1 MKRTLITLGVFAA
14 VLCTLAFAATGQGPI
29 SQLKQMLSSASQKQ
43 SKSITEL
50 KIDEASLALAKFKV
64 PDKGKAAG
72 MKKLKSSL
80 QTEVVDLWN
89 IEGGNIMLYN
99 GINYDDGSK
108 ALILDQNALS
118 YNGYISMGDAE
129 GNIIWNVETGKLY
142 TFSGRLEADGDA
154 EVTPCILANIEGE
167 DGLYIMGSEKYNL
180 NAENNYTCDFFVQ
193 RPLWQGVQLYIG
205 FLVDKSDENTVIK
218 SFDNA
223 FYSSCEFLVAEKW
236 SAEKDLPGLGITE
249 DMADNAYTIVCPD
262 TVTTLGLYLAGDTLC
277 MVGMNTTA
285 TSFVAPSSVFIN
297 DKEYPVEL
305 FGKPKFDSFD
315 WSGSQSVTSLNLS
328 NVKNA
333 NLLFGGSSVTDL
345 YLDDDCTI
353 NSYGYLGD
361 IYLHLPYGYSR
372 SPYKDFGFKR
382 IFIGDELPEYPESAF
397 DNAWI
402 MPGEREG
409 EYFGVMNN
417 MGYLNLVEII
427 TQEESVVLPATTSWY
442 GSRIYITQFGAQHT
456 ATPEALY
463 AKAPNLKSVVL
474 PELCQKLFVDWEA
487 APFTELHIMGST
499 KPETQYALPSGMS
512 VYIAS
517 QDIYDDFKYD
527 DAWNSAELKPEGW
540 ELKVLEATCDDGLTT
555 LTLDYFDGE
564 LGVVGIRTTAATVTI
579 PDSVVLDGV
588 KHKVEI
594 FGNARKSRFDWSEAQ
609 SVTTLNLTNVPQL
622 YFNFEGSAI
631 TDLFLSR
638 NFSIN
643 READLSQMYVH
654 MPYGVNR
661 NNYGY
666 LGAKRVLIGEEKSFY
681 PEPRIQNSWVIA
693 GEREGDFFSI
703 VQNGERFCV
712 VEIFTEQDSIQLPES
727 TPYENGSVMQIT
739 SIGNPN
745 EYNSSYMM
753 FQKAPNLKS
762 LAVPA
767 CYEQSYVYW
776 THNMCHLNELHMKG
790 NMPTTNWDVPSSYV
804 VYIGAK
810 EAYDQY
816 SANSGWNRA
825 ELMPEG
831 WDFDWLA
838 VNVQRKGE
846 FAQTY
851 IEMTDADWSKGVNV
865 KVIGALNDTD
875 LSNMKKLTQ
884 LRRLDLADATFQALP
899 QSFISGQQTIKEI
912 TLPESCKAIPSSA
925 FNECQRLA
933 KVNIAGIERIDNS
946 AFYNCYKLADLD
958 ISKVT
963 YIGSQ
968 AFYNCRTFAPAALSD
983 ALQTLGSRAFNGT
996 AITEIAVPQTITAL
1010 ENNVFS
1016 NCKQLQKVT
1025 LPPTL
1030 RTIGSSTFQYCS
1042 ALSEIVVPES
1052 VTTIGDYVFSGCQA
1066 LSSIT
1071 LPETLTKIGS
1081 YAFSECSALTE
1092 LTIPSSVEEFGYS
1105 ALQNCSGLLTV
1116 KCKAIVPPLATG
1128 SFTSGMDLNHC
1139 TLYIA
1144 PFTIDAYRDAQY
1156 WNEFYIMKP
1165 LNEPVKNIYVKRPMT
1180 FDLQSGDNA
1189 VLQDNPNMTLDYY
1202 IDNYNWGSSKK
1213 NSVGQLTASGDGTLS
1228 AGVFTINNYF
1238 YNRSYNSINQNNGI
1252 YYSSDRRPTLLNNA
1266 ENMRA
1271 DSVLC
1276 KVTFEKNT
1284 WHFISFQYDVQM
1296 SDVYALNNTDYVI
1309 RQYNSAKRA
1318 AATGDQTEQNSGGN
1332 SQTVESNWEP
1342 VPADGVLQAGKG
1354 YIIQAANNTTNENG
1368 NNNDAVVVFPS
1379 RNTVTK
1385 NRLFTSNDIIV
1396 PLEEHA
1402 SEFAHNRSWNLVG
1415 NPYPCYFSMNQLKDE
1430 FYSPIVLWKGDNYQA
1445 YSPIDDD
1452 IILRPYE
1459 SFFVQRPI
1467 DVEQMVFGVEGRLH
1481 YNDALK
1487 ATSADSQKPGV
1498 NYAPARSIDG
1508 AQRNVFNFTI
1518 EGCGSDNRTRIVLNE
1533 KASMG
1538 YDSSR
1543 DAAKFFASKPS
1554 GAEIYVDADVKYD
1567 ICERPLADGTAQL
1580 AIRTAKAGQYTI
1592 TLSGRYAE
1600 EWAVM
1605 LTDRETGTTVNLCEG
1620 AYTFEAAAGTT
1631 AGRFQ
1636 ISFKSPLTAIDAI
1649 AAEIGADA
1657 EVTVVN
1663 AAGMTVFSGSYAEFK
1678 TKAQAGIYVV
1688 VCGEKTYKTVIK

>member
-50 KIDEASLALAKFKV
+50 KIDEASLALARNRV
-64 PDKGKAAG
+64 PDSGKTAR
-72 MKKLKSSL
+72 MKKLKSSQ
-80 QTEVVDLWN
+80 QTQTVDLWKF
-89 IEGGNIMLYN
+89 
-99 GINYDDGSK
+99 DDGTSLAFSGSLNIDLASNVIEITGSDLK
-108 ALILDQNALS
+108 FNALLTKQKDGVDSWVAS
-118 YNGYISMGDAE
+118 YK
-129 GNIIWNVETGKLY
+129 NIY
-142 TFSGRLEADGDA
+142 SFSGRLEADGDA
-154 EVTPCILANIEGE
+154 VVQPCILYQSE
-167 DGLYIMGSEKYNL
+167 DGSALHISNSMEVTLS
-180 NAENNYTCDFFVQ
+180 AENNYTSDFFVDTWVPDG
-193 RPLWQGVQLYIG
+193 RIMYLAFIVQKS
-205 FLVDKSDENTVIK
+205 DKSTVIK
-218 SFDNA
+218 SHDNA
-223 FYSSCEFLVAEKW
+223 FYSSREILVAEKW
-236 SAEKDLPGLGITE
+236 SAEKDLPGLGITK
-249 DMADNAYTIVCPD
+249 DMAANAYTIVCPD

-285 TSFVAPSSVFIN
+285 TSVVAPSSVFIN
-297 DKEYPVEL
+297 DKEYPVKL
-305 FGKPKFDSFD
+305 FGKPKFNSFD
-315 WSGSQSVTSLNLS
+315 WSGSQSVRSLNLS
-328 NVKNA
+328 NVKDV

-345 YLDDDCTI
+345 YLSDNCSI

-361 IYLHLPYGYSR
+361 IYLHLPYGYLR
-372 SPYKDFGFKR
+372 SPYKNFNFKR
-382 IFIGDELPEYPESAF
+382 ILIGDEQPEYPESAF
-397 DNAWI
+397 DAAWI

-417 MGYLNLVEII
+417 AGYLNLVEII
-427 TQEESVVLPATTSWY
+427 TQEESVVLPTTSSWY
-442 GSRIYITQFGAQHT
+442 GNKIYITQFGAQHT

-474 PELCQKLFVDWEA
+474 PERCQKLFVDWEA
-487 APFTELHIMGST
+487 APFTELHIKGA
-499 KPETQYALPSGMS
+499 KPETQYALSSGMS

-517 QDIYDDFKYD
+517 QESYNDFKYD
-527 DAWNSAELKPEGW
+527 DAWNSAELKAEGW

-555 LTLDYFDGE
+555 LTLDYYDGMLAVE
-564 LGVVGIRTTAATVTI
+564 GIRSTATTVTI

-594 FGNARKSRFDWSEAQ
+594 FGNARKSRFDWSKAQ
-609 SVTTLNLTNVPQL
+609 SVTTLDLTNVPQL
-622 YFNFEGSAI
+622 YLNFEGSAI
-631 TDLFLSR
+631 TDLAVTGNTTIMR
-638 NFSIN
+638 D
-643 READLSQMYVH
+643 ADLSNIYLH
-654 MPYGVNR
+654 LPYGLDR
-661 NNYGY
+661 SNYTS
-666 LGAKRVLIGEEKSFY
+666 LGAKRVLIGDEQSFY

-693 GEREGDFFSI
+693 GEREGDYFSI
-703 VQNGERFCV
+703 MKNGDRFCV

-727 TPYENGSVMQIT
+727 TPYENGSVMQIASAGNSNYYET
-739 SIGNPN
+739 SYRIF
-745 EYNSSYMM
+745 E
-753 FQKAPNLKS
+753 KAPNLKS
-762 LAVPA
+762 LAVPTG
-767 CYEQSYVYW
+767 YNQIYLNWNNS
-776 THNMCHLNELHMKG
+776 MCRLNELHMKG
-790 NMPTTNWDVPSSYV
+790 NMPTTDWSIPSSYV

-816 SANSGWNRA
+816 SANSNWYSA
-825 ELMPEG
+825 DLQPEG

-875 LSNMKKLTQ
+875 LSNMKKLTR
-884 LRRLDLADATFQALP
+884 LRCLDLADATFQALP
-899 QSFISGQQTIKEI
+899 SSFLNGQKTINEI
-912 TLPESCKAIPSSA
+912 TLPENLKIIPSYA
-925 FNECQRLA
+925 FNGCQRLA
-933 KVNIAGIERIDNS
+933 KVNAAGVERIENS
-946 AFYNCYKLADLD
+946 AFNSCYKLADFD

-963 YIGSQ
+963 YIGSYS
-968 AFYNCRTFAPAALSD
+968 FNTCSMFAPTVLSD
-983 ALQTLGSRAFNGT
+983 ALQTLGSNAFAGT

-1016 NCKQLQKVT
+1016 GCQQLQKVT
-1025 LPPTL
+1025 LSPTL
-1030 RTIGSSTFQYCS
+1030 RTIGSSTFQNCTT
-1042 ALSEIVVPES
+1042 LSEMVVPEA
-1052 VTTIGDYVFSGCQA
+1052 VTSIDNSAFNGCIA

-1081 YAFSECSALTE
+1081 YAFSGCSALTE
-1092 LTIPSSVEEFGYS
+1092 LTIPSSVEFFSYS
-1105 ALQNCSGLLTV
+1105 TLQNCSSLLTV

-1128 SFTSGMDLNHC
+1128 SFTDGMDLNHC

-1156 WNEFYIMKP
+1156 WSEFYIMKP

-1180 FDLQSGDNA
+1180 FDLQSEDNA
-1189 VLQDNPNMTLDYY
+1189 VLQNNPNMTLDYN
-1202 IDNYNWGSSKK
+1202 IDDYNWGSSSR

-1238 YNRSYNSINQNNGI
+1238 YNRNNNNINENNGI

-1276 KVTFEKNT
+1276 TVKLAQNE

-1318 AATGDQTEQNSGGN
+1318 AATGDQTEQTGAS
-1332 SQTVESNWEP
+1332 SNWED

-1368 NNNDAVVVFPS
+1368 NNNNAVVVFPS

-1396 PLEEHA
+1396 PLEEYA
-1402 SEFAHNRSWNLVG
+1402 AEFAHNRSWNLVG
-1415 NPYPCYFSMNQLKDE
+1415 NPYPCYFDMNQLKDE
-1430 FYSPIVLWKGDNYQA
+1430 FYSPIVLWNGYNYQA

-1467 DVEQMVFGVEGRLH
+1467 DVEQMVFGAEGRMH

-1487 ATSADSQKPGV
+1487 ATKADSQKPGV
-1498 NYAPARSIDG
+1498 NKAPARSIDG

-1518 EGCGSDNRTRIVLNE
+1518 DGCGSDNRTRIVLNE

-1538 YDSSR
+1538 YDCSR

-1592 TLSGRYAE
+1592 TLSGRYTDD
-1600 EWAVM
+1600 WAVM

>member
-29 SQLKQMLSSASQKQ
+29 SQLKQMLGSASPKQ
-43 SKSITEL
+43 SKSL
-50 KIDEASLALAKFKV
+50 NDMKIDEASLALAKFKV

-72 MKKLKSSL
+72 MKKLKSSQ
-80 QTEVVDLWN
+80 QTQTVDLWKF
-89 IEGGNIMLYN
+89 
-99 GINYDDGSK
+99 DDGTSLAFSGSLNIDLASNVIEITGSDLK
-108 ALILDQNALS
+108 FNALLTKQKDGVDSWVAS
-118 YNGYISMGDAE
+118 YK
-129 GNIIWNVETGKLY
+129 NIY
-142 TFSGRLEADGDA
+142 SFSGRLEADGDA
-154 EVTPCILANIEGE
+154 VVQPCILYQSE
-167 DGLYIMGSEKYNL
+167 DGSALHISNSMEVTLS
-180 NAENNYTCDFFVQ
+180 AENNYTSDFFVDTWVPDG
-193 RPLWQGVQLYIG
+193 RIMYLAFIVQKS
-205 FLVDKSDENTVIK
+205 DKSTVIK
-218 SFDNA
+218 SHDNA
-223 FYSSCEFLVAEKW
+223 FYSSREILVAEKW
-236 SAEKDLPGLGITE
+236 SAEKDLPGLGITK

-285 TSFVAPSSVFIN
+285 TSVVAPSSVFIN
-297 DKEYPVEL
+297 DKEYPVKL
-305 FGKPKFDSFD
+305 FGKPKFDTFD
-315 WSGSQSVTSLNLS
+315 WSGSQSVTALNLS
-328 NVKNA
+328 NVKDV

-345 YLDDDCTI
+345 YLSDYCSI

-361 IYLHLPYGYSR
+361 IYLHLPYGYLR
-372 SPYKDFGFKR
+372 SPYKDFNFKR
-382 IFIGDELPEYPESAF
+382 ILIGEEQPEYPESAF

-409 EYFGVMNN
+409 DYFGVMNN
-417 MGYLNLVEII
+417 AGYLNLVEII
-427 TQEESVVLPATTSWY
+427 TQEESVVLPATSSWY
-442 GSRIYITQFGAQHT
+442 GNKIYITQFGAQHT

-474 PELCQKLFVDWEA
+474 PERCQKLFVDWEA
-487 APFTELHIMGST
+487 APFTELHIMGS

-517 QDIYDDFKYD
+517 QEIYNDFKYD

-555 LTLDYFDGE
+555 LTLDYFDGMLAVE
-564 LGVVGIRTTAATVTI
+564 GIRSTATTVTI

-594 FGNARKSRFDWSEAQ
+594 FGNARLNRFDWSEAQ
-609 SVTTLNLTNVPQL
+609 SVTTLNLTNVEQL

-631 TDLFLSR
+631 TDLFLSG
-638 NFSIN
+638 NFSIK
-643 READLSQMYVH
+643 READLSQIYVH

-661 NNYGY
+661 NNYGH

-681 PEPRIQNSWVIA
+681 PEPRIQDSWVIA
-693 GEREGDFFSI
+693 GEREGDYFSI
-703 VQNGERFCV
+703 MQNGDRFCV

-727 TPYENGSVMQIT
+727 TPYENGSVMQIA
-739 SIGNPN
+739 SAG
-745 EYNSSYMM
+745 NSSYYETSYRI
-753 FQKAPNLKS
+753 FEKAPNLKS

-767 CYEQSYVYW
+767 GYDEIYLNWNNS
-776 THNMCHLNELHMKG
+776 MCRLNELHMKG
-790 NMPTTNWDVPSSYV
+790 NMPTTNWNVQASYI

-816 SANSGWNRA
+816 SANSNWYNA
-825 ELMPEG
+825 DLQPEG

-875 LSNMKKLTQ
+875 LSNMKKLTR
-884 LRRLDLADATFQALP
+884 LRCLDLADATFQALP
-899 QSFISGQQTIKEI
+899 SSFLNGQKTIKEI
-912 TLPESCKAIPSSA
+912 TLPENLKIIPSYA
-925 FNECQRLA
+925 FNGCQRLA
-933 KVNIAGIERIDNS
+933 KVNAAGVERIENYAFNS
-946 AFYNCYKLADLD
+946 CYKLADFD
-958 ISKVT
+958 ISKVAN
-963 YIGSQ
+963 IGSYT
-968 AFYNCRTFAPAALSD
+968 FNTCSMFAPTVLSD
-983 ALQTLGSRAFNGT
+983 ALQTLGSNAFAGT

-1016 NCKQLQKVT
+1016 SCKQLQKVT
-1025 LPPTL
+1025 LSPTL
-1030 RTIGSSTFQYCS
+1030 RTIGSCTFQNCS

-1052 VTTIGDYVFSGCQA
+1052 VTTIGENAFSGCSA

-1081 YAFSECSALTE
+1081 YAFSNCSALTE
-1092 LTIPSSVEEFGYS
+1092 LTIPSSVEDIAYGI
-1105 ALQNCSGLLTV
+1105 LQNCSGLLTV

-1128 SFTSGMDLNHC
+1128 SFTDGMDLNHC

-1189 VLQDNPNMTLDYY
+1189 VLQDNPNMTLDYN
-1202 IDNYNWGSSKK
+1202 IDNDYWGSSVK

-1238 YNRSYNSINQNNGI
+1238 YRRSYNSINENNGI
-1252 YYSSDRRPTLLNNA
+1252 YYSNDRRPTLVNNA

-1276 KVTFEKNT
+1276 KVKFETNT

-1318 AATGDQTEQNSGGN
+1318 AATGDQTEQTGAS
-1332 SQTVESNWEP
+1332 SNWEP

-1354 YIIQAANNTTNENG
+1354 YIIQAANNTTTESG
-1368 NNNDAVVVFPS
+1368 NNNEAVVVFPS

-1430 FYSPIVLWKGDNYQA
+1430 FYSPIVLWTGDNYQA

-1467 DVEQMVFGVEGRLH
+1467 DVEQMVFGAEGRMH

-1487 ATSADSQKPGV
+1487 ATKTDSQKPGV
-1498 NYAPARSIDG
+1498 NNAPARSIDG

-1567 ICERPLADGTAQL
+1567 ICERPFADGTAQL
-1580 AIRTAKAGQYTI
+1580 AIRTAKAGEYTI
-1592 TLSGRYAE
+1592 TLSGRYTAD
-1600 EWAVM
+1600 WTVM
-1605 LTDRETGTTVNLCEG
+1605 LTDRETGATVNLCEG

-1663 AAGMTVFSGSYAEFK
+1663 TAGMTVFSGSYAEFK

-1688 VCGEKTYKTVIK
+1688 VCGDKTYKTVIK

>member
-43 SKSITEL
+43 GKSL
-50 KIDEASLALAKFKV
+50 NDMKIDEASLALAKYKV

-72 MKKLKSSL
+72 MKKLKSSQ
-80 QTEVVDLWN
+80 QTQVVDLWKF
-89 IEGGNIMLYN
+89 
-99 GINYDDGSK
+99 DDGTSL
-108 ALILDQNALS
+108 AHNGYVDVDLASNVIEITGSDLSFNALLTKQKDGVDSWVAS
-118 YNGYISMGDAE
+118 YKNMY
-129 GNIIWNVETGKLY
+129 N
-142 TFSGRLEADGDA
+142 FSGRLEADGDA
-154 EVTPCILANIEGE
+154 VVKPCILYLAD
-167 DGLYIMGSEKYNL
+167 DGSTLYIQNSTEVTL
-180 NAENNYTCDFFVQ
+180 SAENNYTSDFFVDTWV
-193 RPLWQGVQLYIG
+193 PDEKKMYLAFSVQKS
-205 FLVDKSDENTVIK
+205 DKSTVIK
-218 SFDNA
+218 SHDNA
-223 FYSSCEFLVAEKW
+223 FYSSREILVAEKW
-236 SAEKDLPGLGITE
+236 SAEKNLPGLGITE

-297 DKEYPVEL
+297 DKEYAVEL
-305 FGKPKFDSFD
+305 FGKPKFDTFD
-315 WSGSQSVTSLNLS
+315 WSGSQSVRSLSLS
-328 NVKNA
+328 NVKNV

-345 YLDDDCTI
+345 YLSDNCSI

-361 IYLHLPYGYSR
+361 IYLHLPYGYLR
-372 SPYKDFGFKR
+372 SPYKNFNFKR
-382 IFIGDELPEYPESAF
+382 ILIGEEQPEYPESAF
-397 DNAWI
+397 DAAWI

-417 MGYLNLVEII
+417 AGYLNLVEII
-427 TQEESVVLPATTSWY
+427 TQEESVALPTTSSWY

-474 PELCQKLFVDWEA
+474 PERCQKLFVDWEA
-487 APFTELHIMGST
+487 APFTELHIMGGT

-517 QDIYDDFKYD
+517 QDIYNDFKYD
-527 DAWNSAELKPEGW
+527 DSWNSAELKPEGW

-555 LTLDYFDGE
+555 LTLDYYDGMLAVE
-564 LGVVGIRTTAATVTI
+564 GIRSTATTVTI

-594 FGNARKSRFDWSEAQ
+594 FGNARKSRFDWSKAQ

-622 YFNFEGSAI
+622 YLNFEGSAI
-631 TDLFLSR
+631 TDLAVTGNTTIMR
-638 NFSIN
+638 D
-643 READLSQMYVH
+643 ADLSNIYLH
-654 MPYGVNR
+654 LPYGLDR
-661 NNYGY
+661 SNYTS
-666 LGAKRVLIGEEKSFY
+666 LGAKRVLIGEEQSFY

-693 GEREGDFFSI
+693 GEREGDYFSI
-703 VQNGERFCV
+703 MKNGDRFCV

-727 TPYENGSVMQIT
+727 TPYENGSVMQIASAGNSNYYET
-739 SIGNPN
+739 SYRIF
-745 EYNSSYMM
+745 E
-753 FQKAPNLKS
+753 KAPNLKS

-767 CYEQSYVYW
+767 GYNQIYLNWNNS
-776 THNMCHLNELHMKG
+776 MCRLNELHMKG
-790 NMPTTNWDVPSSYV
+790 NMPTTDWSIPSSYV

-816 SANSGWNRA
+816 SANSNWYSA
-825 ELMPEG
+825 DLQPEG

-851 IEMTDADWSKGVNV
+851 IEMTDADWSQGINV

-875 LSNMKKLTQ
+875 LSNIKKLTR
-884 LRRLDLADATFQALP
+884 LRCLDLADATFQALP
-899 QSFISGQQTIKEI
+899 SSFLNGQKTINEI
-912 TLPESCKAIPSSA
+912 TLPENLKIIPSYA
-925 FNECQRLA
+925 FNGCQHLA
-933 KVNIAGIERIDNS
+933 KVNAAGVERIENYAFNS
-946 AFYNCYKLADLD
+946 CYKLADFD
-958 ISKVT
+958 ISKVA
-963 YIGSQ
+963 YIGSY
-968 AFYNCRTFAPAALSD
+968 AFNTCSMFAPTVLSD
-983 ALQTLGSRAFNGT
+983 ALQTLGSNAFAGT

-1016 NCKQLQKVT
+1016 GCQQLQKVT

-1030 RTIGSSTFQYCS
+1030 RTIGSSTFENCT
-1042 ALSEIVVPES
+1042 ALSEMVVPEA
-1052 VTTIGDYVFSGCQA
+1052 VTSIGNNAFSGCSA
-1066 LSSIT
+1066 ISSIT

-1081 YAFSECSALTE
+1081 YAFSGCSALTE
-1092 LTIPSSVEEFGYS
+1092 LTIPSSVEDFSYS
-1105 ALQNCSGLLTV
+1105 TLQNCSSLLAV

-1128 SFTSGMDLNHC
+1128 SFTGGMDLNHC

-1156 WNEFYIMKP
+1156 WSEFYIMKP

-1180 FDLQSGDNA
+1180 FDLQSEDNA
-1189 VLQDNPNMTLDYY
+1189 VLQNNPNMTLDYN
-1202 IDNYNWGSSKK
+1202 IDNDYWGSSSR

-1238 YNRSYNSINQNNGI
+1238 YNRNNNNINENNGI

-1276 KVTFEKNT
+1276 KVTFEKNE

-1318 AATGDQTEQNSGGN
+1318 AATGDQTEQTGAS
-1332 SQTVESNWEP
+1332 SNWED

-1368 NNNDAVVVFPS
+1368 NNNNAVVVFPS

-1396 PLEEHA
+1396 PLEEYA
-1402 SEFAHNRSWNLVG
+1402 AEFAHNRSWNLVG
-1415 NPYPCYFSMNQLKDE
+1415 NPYPCYFDMNQLKDE
-1430 FYSPIVLWKGDNYQA
+1430 FYSPIVLWNGYNYQA

-1467 DVEQMVFGVEGRLH
+1467 DVEQMVFGAEGRMH

-1487 ATSADSQKPGV
+1487 ATQADSQKPGV
-1498 NYAPARSIDG
+1498 NNAPARSIDG

-1538 YDSSR
+1538 YDCSR

-1592 TLSGRYAE
+1592 TLSGRYTAD
-1600 EWAVM
+1600 WAVM

-1620 AYTFEAAAGTT
+1620 AYSFEAAAGTT
-1631 AGRFQ
+1631 EGRFQ

-1678 TKAQAGIYVV
+1678 TKAQAGIYVI

>member
-14 VLCTLAFAATGQGPI
+14 ILCTLAFAATGQGPI
-29 SQLKQMLSSASQKQ
+29 SQLKQMLGSASQKQ
-43 SKSITEL
+43 SKSL
-50 KIDEASLALAKFKV
+50 NDMKIDEASLALAKFKV

-72 MKKLKSSL
+72 MKKLKSSQ
-80 QTEVVDLWN
+80 QTQTVDLWKF
-89 IEGGNIMLYN
+89 
-99 GINYDDGSK
+99 DDGTSLAFSGSLNIDLASNVIEITGSDLK
-108 ALILDQNALS
+108 FNALLTKQKDGVDSWVAS
-118 YNGYISMGDAE
+118 YK
-129 GNIIWNVETGKLY
+129 NIY
-142 TFSGRLEADGDA
+142 SFSGRLEADGDA
-154 EVTPCILANIEGE
+154 VVQPCILYQSE
-167 DGLYIMGSEKYNL
+167 DGSALHISNSMEVTLS
-180 NAENNYTCDFFVQ
+180 AENNYTSDFFVDTWVPDG
-193 RPLWQGVQLYIG
+193 RIMYLAFIVQKS
-205 FLVDKSDENTVIK
+205 DKSTVIK
-218 SFDNA
+218 SHDNA
-223 FYSSCEFLVAEKW
+223 FYSSREILVAEKW
-236 SAEKDLPGLGITE
+236 SAEKDLPGLGITK

-305 FGKPKFDSFD
+305 FGKPKFDTFD
-315 WSGSQSVTSLNLS
+315 WSGSQSVTALNLS
-328 NVKNA
+328 NVKDV

-345 YLDDDCTI
+345 YLSDYCSI
-353 NSYGYLGD
+353 NSYGYLGN
-361 IYLHLPYGYSR
+361 IYLHLPYGYLR
-372 SPYKDFGFKR
+372 SPYKDFNFKR
-382 IFIGDELPEYPESAF
+382 ILIGDEQPEYPESAF

-409 EYFGVMNN
+409 DYFGVMNN
-417 MGYLNLVEII
+417 AGYLNLVEII
-427 TQEESVVLPATTSWY
+427 TQEESVVLPATSSWY
-442 GSRIYITQFGAQHT
+442 GNKIYITQFGAQHT

-474 PELCQKLFVDWEA
+474 PERCQKLFVDWEA
-487 APFTELHIMGST
+487 APFTELHIMGS

-517 QDIYDDFKYD
+517 QDIYNDFKYD

-555 LTLDYFDGE
+555 LTLDYFDGMLAVE
-564 LGVVGIRTTAATVTI
+564 GIRSTATTVTI

-594 FGNARKSRFDWSEAQ
+594 FGNARLNRFDWSEAQ
-609 SVTTLNLTNVPQL
+609 SVTTLNLTNVEQL

-631 TDLFLSR
+631 TDLFLSG
-638 NFSIN
+638 NFSIK
-643 READLSQMYVH
+643 READLSQIYVH
-654 MPYGVNR
+654 MTYGVNR
-661 NNYGY
+661 NNYGH

-681 PEPRIQNSWVIA
+681 PEPRIQDSWVIA
-693 GEREGDFFSI
+693 GEREGDYFSI
-703 VQNGERFCV
+703 MQNGDRFCV
-712 VEIFTEQDSIQLPES
+712 VEIFTDQDSIQLPES

-739 SIGNPN
+739 SAG
-745 EYNSSYMM
+745 NSSYYETSYRI
-753 FQKAPNLKS
+753 FEKAPNLKS

-767 CYEQSYVYW
+767 GYDEIYLNWNNS
-776 THNMCHLNELHMKG
+776 MCRLNELHMKG
-790 NMPTTNWDVPSSYV
+790 NMPTTNWNVPSSYV
-804 VYIGAK
+804 VYIGTK

-816 SANSGWNRA
+816 SANSNWYNA
-825 ELMPEG
+825 DLQPEG

-875 LSNMKKLTQ
+875 LSNMKKLTR
-884 LRRLDLADATFQALP
+884 LRCLDLADATFQALP
-899 QSFISGQQTIKEI
+899 SSFLNGQKTIKEI
-912 TLPESCKAIPSSA
+912 TLPENLKIIPSYA
-925 FNECQRLA
+925 FNGCQRLA
-933 KVNIAGIERIDNS
+933 KVNAAGVERIENYAFNS
-946 AFYNCYKLADLD
+946 CYKLADFD
-958 ISKVT
+958 ISKVA
-963 YIGSQ
+963 YIGSY
-968 AFYNCRTFAPAALSD
+968 AFNTCSMFAPTVLSD
-983 ALQTLGSRAFNGT
+983 ALQTLGSNAFAGT

-1016 NCKQLQKVT
+1016 SCKQLQKVM

-1030 RTIGSSTFQYCS
+1030 RTIGSSTFENCT
-1042 ALSEIVVPES
+1042 ALSEMVVPEA
-1052 VTTIGDYVFSGCQA
+1052 VTSIGNNAFSGCSA

-1081 YAFSECSALTE
+1081 YAFSGCSALTE
-1092 LTIPSSVEEFGYS
+1092 LTIPSSVEDFSYS
-1105 ALQNCSGLLTV
+1105 TLQNCSGLLTV

-1128 SFTSGMDLNHC
+1128 SFTGGMDLNHC

-1156 WNEFYIMKP
+1156 WSEFYIMKP

-1202 IDNYNWGSSKK
+1202 IDNYYWGSSAK

-1238 YNRSYNSINQNNGI
+1238 YNRNNNNINENNGI

-1276 KVTFEKNT
+1276 KVTFEKNE

-1318 AATGDQTEQNSGGN
+1318 AATGDQTEQTGAS
-1332 SQTVESNWEP
+1332 SNWEDVP
-1342 VPADGVLQAGKG
+1342 VDGVLQAGKG

-1368 NNNDAVVVFPS
+1368 NYNDAVVVFPS

-1415 NPYPCYFSMNQLKDE
+1415 NPYPCYFDMNQLKDE
-1430 FYSPIVLWKGDNYQA
+1430 FYSPIVLWNGYNYQA

-1467 DVEQMVFGVEGRLH
+1467 DVEQMVFGAEGRMH

-1487 ATSADSQKPGV
+1487 ATKADSQKPGV
-1498 NYAPARSIDG
+1498 NSAPARSIDG

-1538 YDSSR
+1538 YDCSR

-1592 TLSGRYAE
+1592 TLSGRYTAD
-1600 EWAVM
+1600 WAVM

-1620 AYTFEAAAGTT
+1620 AYSFEAAAGTT

-1663 AAGMTVFSGSYAEFK
+1663 AAGMTVFSGNYAEFK

>member
-43 SKSITEL
+43 GKSL
-50 KIDEASLALAKFKV
+50 NDMKIDEASLALARNRL
-64 PDKGKAAG
+64 PDSGKTAR
-72 MKKLKSSL
+72 MKKLKSSQ
-80 QTEVVDLWN
+80 QTQVVDLWKF
-89 IEGGNIMLYN
+89 
-99 GINYDDGSK
+99 DDGTSLAFSGSLNIDLASNVIEITGSDLK
-108 ALILDQNALS
+108 FNALLTKQKDGVDSWVAS
-118 YNGYISMGDAE
+118 YK
-129 GNIIWNVETGKLY
+129 NIY
-142 TFSGRLEADGDA
+142 SFSGRLEADGDA
-154 EVTPCILANIEGE
+154 VVQPCILYQSE
-167 DGLYIMGSEKYNL
+167 DGSALHISNSMEVTLS
-180 NAENNYTCDFFVQ
+180 AENNYTSDFFVDTWVPDG
-193 RPLWQGVQLYIG
+193 RIMYLAFIVQKS
-205 FLVDKSDENTVIK
+205 DKSTVIK
-218 SFDNA
+218 SHDNA
-223 FYSSCEFLVAEKW
+223 FYSSREILVAEKW
-236 SAEKDLPGLGITE
+236 SAEKDLPGLGITK

-297 DKEYPVEL
+297 DKEYVVEL

-315 WSGSQSVTSLNLS
+315 WSGSQSVTSLDLS
-328 NVKNA
+328 GVKDV

-345 YLDDDCTI
+345 YLSTYCSI
-353 NSYGYLGD
+353 NSYGYLGN
-361 IYLHLPYGYSR
+361 IYLHLPYGDLR
-372 SPYKDFGFKR
+372 SPYKDFNFKR
-382 IFIGDELPEYPESAF
+382 ILIGEEQPEYPESAF

-409 EYFGVMNN
+409 DYLGVMNN
-417 MGYLNLVEII
+417 AGYLNLVEII
-427 TQEESVVLPATTSWY
+427 TQEESVVLPATSSWY
-442 GSRIYITQFGAQHT
+442 GNKIYITQFGAQHT

-474 PELCQKLFVDWEA
+474 PERCQKLFVDWEA
-487 APFTELHIMGST
+487 APFTELHIMGS

-517 QDIYDDFKYD
+517 QEIYNDFKYD

-540 ELKVLEATCDDGLTT
+540 ELKKLEAMCADSLTT
-555 LTLDYFDGE
+555 LEFDYFDGE
-564 LGVVGIRTTAATVTI
+564 LGVVGIRTTATTVTI
-579 PDSVVLDGV
+579 PDSVVLDSV

-594 FGNARKSRFDWSEAQ
+594 FGDARLNRFDWSEAQ
-609 SVTTLNLTNVPQL
+609 SVTTLNLTNVEQL

-631 TDLFLSR
+631 TDLFLSG
-638 NFSIN
+638 NFSIK
-643 READLSQMYVH
+643 READLSQIYVH

-661 NNYGY
+661 NNYGH

-693 GEREGDFFSI
+693 GEREGDYFSI
-703 VQNGERFCV
+703 MQNGDRFCV

-727 TPYENGSVMQIT
+727 TPYENGSVMQIA
-739 SIGNPN
+739 SAG
-745 EYNSSYMM
+745 NSSYYETSYRI
-753 FQKAPNLKS
+753 FEKAPNLKS

-767 CYEQSYVYW
+767 GYDEIYLNWNNS
-776 THNMCHLNELHMKG
+776 MCRLNELHMKG
-790 NMPTTNWDVPSSYV
+790 NMPTTNWNVPSSYV

-816 SANSGWNRA
+816 SANSNWNRA

-865 KVIGALNDTD
+865 KVIGALNDAD
-875 LSNMKKLTQ
+875 LSNLNKLTQ
-884 LRRLDLADATFQALP
+884 LRSLDLADATFQALP
-899 QSFISGQQTIKEI
+899 SSFLKGQQTIKEI
-912 TLPESCKAIPSSA
+912 TLPEDLKIIPSYA
-925 FNECQRLA
+925 FNGCQRLV
-933 KVNIAGIERIDNS
+933 KVNAAGVERIENYAFNS
-946 AFYNCYKLADLD
+946 CYKLADLD

-963 YIGSQ
+963 YIGSE
-968 AFYNCRTFAPAALSD
+968 AFYNCQNFAPAALSD
-983 ALQTLGSRAFNGT
+983 ALQTLGSSAFKGT
-996 AITEIAVPQTITAL
+996 AITEITVPQTITAL
-1010 ENNVFS
+1010 ENNVFNS
-1016 NCKQLQKVT
+1016 CKQLQKVT
-1025 LPPTL
+1025 LPLTL
-1030 RTIGSSTFQYCS
+1030 RTIGSSTFQNCS
-1042 ALSEIVVPES
+1042 ALSEMVVPEA
-1052 VTTIGDYVFSGCQA
+1052 VTTIGENAFSGCQA

-1081 YAFSECSALTE
+1081 YAFSGCSALTE
-1092 LTIPSSVEEFGYS
+1092 LTIPSSVEEIAYGT
-1105 ALQNCSGLLTV
+1105 LQNCRGLLTV

-1128 SFTSGMDLNHC
+1128 SFTDGMDLNHC

-1202 IDNYNWGSSKK
+1202 IDNYYWGSSAK

-1238 YNRSYNSINQNNGI
+1238 YNRNNNNINENNGI

-1276 KVTFEKNT
+1276 KVTFEKNE

-1318 AATGDQTEQNSGGN
+1318 AATGDQTD
-1332 SQTVESNWEP
+1332 QTGASSNWED

-1368 NNNDAVVVFPS
+1368 NYNDAVVVFPS

-1415 NPYPCYFSMNQLKDE
+1415 NPYPCYFDMNQLKDE
-1430 FYSPIVLWKGDNYQA
+1430 FYSPIVLWTGDNYQA

-1467 DVEQMVFGVEGRLH
+1467 DVEQMVFGAEGRMH

-1487 ATSADSQKPGV
+1487 ATKTDSQKPGV
-1498 NYAPARSIDG
+1498 NNAPARSIDG

-1580 AIRTAKAGQYTI
+1580 AIRTAKAGEYTI
-1592 TLSGRYAE
+1592 TLSGRYTAD
-1600 EWAVM
+1600 WTVM
-1605 LTDRETGTTVNLCEG
+1605 LTDRETGATVNLCEG

-1663 AAGMTVFSGSYAEFK
+1663 TAGMTVFSGSYAEFK

-1688 VCGEKTYKTVIK
+1688 VCGDKTYKTVIK

>member
-43 SKSITEL
+43 GKSL
-50 KIDEASLALAKFKV
+50 NDMKIDEASLALARNRV
-64 PDKGKAAG
+64 PDSGKTAR
-72 MKKLKSSL
+72 MKKLKSSQ
-80 QTEVVDLWN
+80 QTQVVDLWKF
-89 IEGGNIMLYN
+89 
-99 GINYDDGSK
+99 DDGTSL
-108 ALILDQNALS
+108 AH
-118 YNGYISMGDAE
+118 NGYVTVDLAS
-129 GNIIWNVETGKLY
+129 NVMEITGSDLSFNVLLTKQKDGVDSWVASY
-142 TFSGRLEADGDA
+142 KDMYSFSGRLEADGDA
-154 EVTPCILANIEGE
+154 VVKPCILYTSDN
-167 DGLYIMGSEKYNL
+167 DNSLYIANSTEVTL
-180 NAENNYTCDFFVQ
+180 SAENNYTSDFSVNTWMAEGQIMYLGFIVQ
-193 RPLWQGVQLYIG
+193 KS
-205 FLVDKSDENTVIK
+205 DKSTVIK
-218 SFDNA
+218 SHDNA
-223 FYSSCEFLVAEKW
+223 FYSSREILVAEKW
-236 SAEKDLPGLGITE
+236 SAEKNLPGLGITE

-297 DKEYPVEL
+297 DKEYAVEL
-305 FGKPKFDSFD
+305 FGKPKFDTFD
-315 WSGSQSVTSLNLS
+315 WSGSQSVTALDLS
-328 NVKNA
+328 GVKDV

-345 YLDDDCTI
+345 YLSTYCSI
-353 NSYGYLGD
+353 NSYGYLGN
-361 IYLHLPYGYSR
+361 IYLHLPYGDLR
-372 SPYKDFGFKR
+372 SPYKDFNFKR
-382 IFIGDELPEYPESAF
+382 ILIGEEQPEYPESVF

-409 EYFGVMNN
+409 DYFGVMNN
-417 MGYLNLVEII
+417 AGYLNLVEII
-427 TQEESVVLPATTSWY
+427 TQEESVVLPATSSWY
-442 GSRIYITQFGAQHT
+442 GNKIYITQFGAQHT

-474 PELCQKLFVDWEA
+474 PERCQKLFVDWEA
-487 APFTELHIMGST
+487 APFTELHIMGS

-517 QDIYDDFKYD
+517 QEIYNDFKYD

-540 ELKVLEATCDDGLTT
+540 ELKKLEAMCADSLTT
-555 LTLDYFDGE
+555 LEFDYFDGE
-564 LGVVGIRTTAATVTI
+564 LGVVGIRTTATTVTI
-579 PDSVVLDGV
+579 PDSVVLDSV

-594 FGNARKSRFDWSEAQ
+594 FGDARLNRFDWSEAQ
-609 SVTTLNLTNVPQL
+609 SVTTLNLTNVEQL

-631 TDLFLSR
+631 TDLFLSG
-638 NFSIN
+638 NFSIK
-643 READLSQMYVH
+643 READLSQIYVH

-661 NNYGY
+661 NNYGH

-681 PEPRIQNSWVIA
+681 PEPRIQDSWVIA
-693 GEREGDFFSI
+693 GEREGDYFSI
-703 VQNGERFCV
+703 MQNGDRFCV

-727 TPYENGSVMQIT
+727 TPYENGSVMQIA
-739 SIGNPN
+739 SAG
-745 EYNSSYMM
+745 NSSYYETSYRI
-753 FQKAPNLKS
+753 FEKAPNLKS

-767 CYEQSYVYW
+767 GYDEIYLNWNNS
-776 THNMCHLNELHMKG
+776 MCRLNELHMKG
-790 NMPTTNWDVPSSYV
+790 NMPTTNRNVPSSYI

-816 SANSGWNRA
+816 SANSNWNRA

-865 KVIGALNDTD
+865 KVIGALNDAD
-875 LSNMKKLTQ
+875 LSNLNKLTQ

-899 QSFISGQQTIKEI
+899 QSFLSRQQTIREI
-912 TLPESCKAIPSSA
+912 TLPESCKAIPRSA

-933 KVNIAGIERIDNS
+933 KVNAAGIERIDNS
-946 AFYNCYKLADLD
+946 AFYDCYKLADLD

-963 YIGSQ
+963 YIGSE
-968 AFYNCRTFAPAALSD
+968 AFYNCQNFAPAALSD
-983 ALQTLGSRAFNGT
+983 ALQTLGSSAFKGT

-1010 ENNVFS
+1010 ENNVFNS
-1016 NCKQLQKVT
+1016 CQQLQKVT
-1025 LPPTL
+1025 LPLTL
-1030 RTIGSSTFQYCS
+1030 RTIGSSTFQNCS
-1042 ALSEIVVPES
+1042 ALSEMVVPEA
-1052 VTTIGDYVFSGCQA
+1052 VTTIGDNTFSGCSA

-1081 YAFSECSALTE
+1081 YAFSGCSALTE
-1092 LTIPSSVEEFGYS
+1092 LTIPSSVEDFSYS
-1105 ALQNCSGLLTV
+1105 TLQNCSGLLTV

-1128 SFTSGMDLNHC
+1128 SFTGGMDLNHC

-1165 LNEPVKNIYVKRPMT
+1165 LNEPVKNIYVKRPMK

-1202 IDNYNWGSSKK
+1202 IDNYYWGSSAK

-1238 YNRSYNSINQNNGI
+1238 YNRNNNNINENNGI

-1276 KVTFEKNT
+1276 KVTFEKNE

-1309 RQYNSAKRA
+1309 RQYNIAKRA
-1318 AATGDQTEQNSGGN
+1318 AATGDQTEQTGAS
-1332 SQTVESNWEP
+1332 SNWEP

-1368 NNNDAVVVFPS
+1368 NYNDAVVVFPS

-1396 PLEEHA
+1396 PLEEYA
-1402 SEFAHNRSWNLVG
+1402 AEFAHNRSWNLVG
-1415 NPYPCYFSMNQLKDE
+1415 NPYPCYFDMNQLKDE
-1430 FYSPIVLWKGDNYQA
+1430 FYLPIVLWTGDNYQA

-1467 DVEQMVFGVEGRLH
+1467 DVEQMVFGAEGRMH

-1487 ATSADSQKPGV
+1487 ATQADSQKPGV
-1498 NYAPARSIDG
+1498 NSAPARSIDG

-1580 AIRTAKAGQYTI
+1580 AIRTAKAGEYTI
-1592 TLSGRYAE
+1592 TLSGRYTAD
-1600 EWAVM
+1600 WTVM
-1605 LTDRETGTTVNLCEG
+1605 LTDSETGTTVNLCEG

-1657 EVTVVN
+1657 DVTVVN

-1688 VCGEKTYKTVIK
+1688 VCGDKTYKTVIK

>member
-29 SQLKQMLSSASQKQ
+29 SQLKQMLGSASQKQ
-43 SKSITEL
+43 SKSL
-50 KIDEASLALAKFKV
+50 NNMKIDEASLALAKFKV

-80 QTEVVDLWN
+80 RTQVVDLWKF
-89 IEGGNIMLYN
+89 
-99 GINYDDGSK
+99 DDGTSL
-108 ALILDQNALS
+108 AHNGYVTVDLASNVIEITGSDLSFNALLTKQKDGVDSWVAS
-118 YNGYISMGDAE
+118 YKNMY
-129 GNIIWNVETGKLY
+129 N
-142 TFSGRLEADGDA
+142 FSGRLEADGDA
-154 EVTPCILANIEGE
+154 VVKPCILYLAD
-167 DGLYIMGSEKYNL
+167 DGSTLYIQNSTEVTL
-180 NAENNYTCDFFVQ
+180 SAENNYTSDFFVDTWV
-193 RPLWQGVQLYIG
+193 PDEKKMYLAFSVQKS
-205 FLVDKSDENTVIK
+205 DKSTVIK
-218 SFDNA
+218 SHDNA
-223 FYSSCEFLVAEKW
+223 FYSSREILVAEKW
-236 SAEKDLPGLGITE
+236 SAEKNLPGLGITE
-249 DMADNAYTIVCPD
+249 DMAANAYTIVCPD

-297 DKEYPVEL
+297 DKEYVVEL
-305 FGKPKFDSFD
+305 FGKPKFDTFD
-315 WSGSQSVTSLNLS
+315 WSGSQSVTALDLS
-328 NVKNA
+328 GVKDV

-345 YLDDDCTI
+345 YLSTYCSI
-353 NSYGYLGD
+353 NSYGYLGN
-361 IYLHLPYGYSR
+361 IYLHLPYGDLR
-372 SPYKDFGFKR
+372 SPYKDFNFKR
-382 IFIGDELPEYPESAF
+382 ILIGDEQPEYPESAF

-409 EYFGVMNN
+409 DYFGVMNN
-417 MGYLNLVEII
+417 AGYLNLVEII
-427 TQEESVVLPATTSWY
+427 TQEESVVLPTTSSWY

-474 PELCQKLFVDWEA
+474 PERCQKLFVDWEA
-487 APFTELHIMGST
+487 APFTELHIMGGT

-517 QDIYDDFKYD
+517 QEAYNNFKYD
-527 DAWNSAELKPEGW
+527 DLWNSAELKPEGW
-540 ELKVLEATCDDGLTT
+540 ELKKLEAMCADSLTT
-555 LTLDYFDGE
+555 LEFDYFDGE

-579 PDSVVLDGV
+579 PDSVVLDSV

-594 FGNARKSRFDWSEAQ
+594 FGDARLNRFDWSEAQ
-609 SVTTLNLTNVPQL
+609 SVTTLNLTNVEQL

-631 TDLFLSR
+631 TDLFLSG
-638 NFSIN
+638 NFSIK
-643 READLSQMYVH
+643 READLSQIYVH

-661 NNYGY
+661 NNYGH

-681 PEPRIQNSWVIA
+681 PEPRIQDSWVIA
-693 GEREGDFFSI
+693 GEREGDYFSI
-703 VQNGERFCV
+703 MQNGDRFCV
-712 VEIFTEQDSIQLPES
+712 VEIFTEQDSIQLPEA
-727 TPYENGSVMQIT
+727 TPYENGSLMQIT
-739 SIGNPN
+739 SAGNSN
-745 EYNSSYMM
+745 YYETSYRI
-753 FQKAPNLKS
+753 FEKAPNLKS

-767 CYEQSYVYW
+767 GYDEIYLNWNNS
-776 THNMCHLNELHMKG
+776 MCRLNELHMKG
-790 NMPTTNWDVPSSYV
+790 NMPTTNRNVPSSYI

-816 SANSGWNRA
+816 SANSNWNRA

-865 KVIGALNDTD
+865 KVIGALNDAD
-875 LSNMKKLTQ
+875 LSNLNKLTQ
-884 LRRLDLADATFQALP
+884 LRRLDLADAMFQALP
-899 QSFISGQQTIKEI
+899 QSFLSRQQTIREI
-912 TLPESCKAIPSSA
+912 TLPESCKAIPRSA

-933 KVNIAGIERIDNS
+933 KVNAAGIERIDNS
-946 AFYNCYKLADLD
+946 AFYDCYKLADLD

-963 YIGSQ
+963 YIGSE
-968 AFYNCRTFAPAALSD
+968 AFYNCQNFAPAALSD
-983 ALQTLGSRAFNGT
+983 ALQTLGSSAFKGT

-1010 ENNVFS
+1010 ENNVFNS
-1016 NCKQLQKVT
+1016 CQQLQKVT
-1025 LPPTL
+1025 LPLTL
-1030 RTIGSSTFQYCS
+1030 RTIGSSTFQNCS
-1042 ALSEIVVPES
+1042 ALSEMVVPEA
-1052 VTTIGDYVFSGCQA
+1052 VTTIGDNTFSGCSA

-1081 YAFSECSALTE
+1081 YAFSGCSALTE
-1092 LTIPSSVEEFGYS
+1092 LTIPSSVEDFSYS
-1105 ALQNCSGLLTV
+1105 TLQDCSSLLTV

-1128 SFTSGMDLNHC
+1128 SFTGGMDLNHC

-1202 IDNYNWGSSKK
+1202 IDNYYWGSSAK

-1238 YNRSYNSINQNNGI
+1238 YDRNNNNINENNGI

-1276 KVTFEKNT
+1276 KVTFEKNE

-1318 AATGDQTEQNSGGN
+1318 AATGDQTEQTGAS
-1332 SQTVESNWEP
+1332 SNWEP

-1354 YIIQAANNTTNENG
+1354 YIIQAANNTATENG
-1368 NNNDAVVVFPS
+1368 NYNDAVVVFPS

-1385 NRLFTSNDIIV
+1385 NHLFTSNDIIV
-1396 PLEEHA
+1396 PLEEYA
-1402 SEFAHNRSWNLVG
+1402 AEFAHNRSWNLVG

-1430 FYSPIVLWKGDNYQA
+1430 FYSPIVLWTGDNYQA

-1467 DVEQMVFGVEGRLH
+1467 DVEQMVFGAEGRMH

-1487 ATSADSQKPGV
+1487 ATKTDSQKPGV
-1498 NYAPARSIDG
+1498 NNAPERSIDG

-1538 YDSSR
+1538 YDCSR

-1580 AIRTAKAGQYTI
+1580 AIRTAKAGEYTI
-1592 TLSGRYAE
+1592 TLSGRYTAD
-1600 EWAVM
+1600 WTVM

-1620 AYTFEAAAGTT
+1620 AYTFGAAAGTT

-1657 EVTVVN
+1657 DVTVVN

-1688 VCGEKTYKTVIK
+1688 VCGDKTYKTVIK

>member
-43 SKSITEL
+43 GKSL
-50 KIDEASLALAKFKV
+50 NDMKIDEASLALARNRV
-64 PDKGKAAG
+64 PDSGKTAR
-72 MKKLKSSL
+72 MKKLKSSQ
-80 QTEVVDLWN
+80 QTQVVDLWKF
-89 IEGGNIMLYN
+89 
-99 GINYDDGSK
+99 DDGTSL
-108 ALILDQNALS
+108 AH
-118 YNGYISMGDAE
+118 NGYVTVDLAS
-129 GNIIWNVETGKLY
+129 NVMEITGSDLSFNVLLTKQKDGVDSWVASY
-142 TFSGRLEADGDA
+142 KDMYSFSGRLEADGDA
-154 EVTPCILANIEGE
+154 IVKPCILYTSDN
-167 DGLYIMGSEKYNL
+167 DNSLYIANSTEVTL
-180 NAENNYTCDFFVQ
+180 SAENNYTSDFSVNTWMAEGQIMYLGFIVQ
-193 RPLWQGVQLYIG
+193 KS
-205 FLVDKSDENTVIK
+205 DKSTVIK
-218 SFDNA
+218 SHDNA
-223 FYSSCEFLVAEKW
+223 FYSSREILVAEKW
-236 SAEKDLPGLGITE
+236 SAEKNLPGLGITE

-262 TVTTLGLYLAGDTLC
+262 TLTTLGLYLAGDTLC

-285 TSFVAPSSVFIN
+285 TSVVAPSSVFIN
-297 DKEYPVEL
+297 DKEYVVEL

-315 WSGSQSVTSLNLS
+315 WSGSQSVTSLDLS
-328 NVKNA
+328 GVKNV

-345 YLDDDCTI
+345 YLSTYCSI

-361 IYLHLPYGYSR
+361 IYLHLPYGYLR
-372 SPYKDFGFKR
+372 SQYKNFGFKR
-382 IFIGDELPEYPESAF
+382 ILIGEEQPEYPESAF
-397 DNAWI
+397 DAAWI

-409 EYFGVMNN
+409 DYFGLMNN
-417 MGYLNLVEII
+417 AGYLNLVEII

-442 GSRIYITQFGAQHT
+442 GGRIYITQFGAQHT

-474 PELCQKLFVDWEA
+474 PERCQKLFVDWEA
-487 APFTELHIMGST
+487 APFTELHIKGA

-517 QDIYDDFKYD
+517 QEAYNNFKYD
-527 DAWNSAELKPEGW
+527 DSWNSAELKPEGW
-540 ELKVLEATCDDGLTT
+540 ELKKLEAMCADSLTT
-555 LTLDYFDGE
+555 LEFDYFDGE

-579 PDSVVLDGV
+579 PDSVVLDSV

-594 FGNARKSRFDWSEAQ
+594 FGDKRKNRFDWSNAQ
-609 SVTTLNLTNVPQL
+609 SVTTLDLTNVPQL
-622 YFNFEGSAI
+622 YLNFEGSAI
-631 TDLFLSR
+631 TDLAVTGNTTIMR
-638 NFSIN
+638 D
-643 READLSQMYVH
+643 ADLSNIYLH
-654 MPYGVNR
+654 LPYGLDR
-661 NNYGY
+661 SNYTF
-666 LGAKRVLIGEEKSFY
+666 LGAKRVLIGEEQSFY

-693 GEREGDFFSI
+693 GEREGDYFSI
-703 VQNGERFCV
+703 MKNGDRFCV

-727 TPYENGSVMQIT
+727 TPYENGSVMQIASAGNSNYYET
-739 SIGNPN
+739 SYRIF
-745 EYNSSYMM
+745 E
-753 FQKAPNLKS
+753 KAPNLKS
-762 LAVPA
+762 LTVPA
-767 CYEQSYVYW
+767 GYDQLYLNWNNS
-776 THNMCHLNELHMKG
+776 MCRLNELHMKG
-790 NMPTTNWDVPSSYV
+790 NMPTTTWDVPSSYFI
-804 VYIGAK
+804 YIGAK

-816 SANSGWNRA
+816 SANSDWNSA
-825 ELMPEG
+825 ELLPEG
-831 WDFDWLA
+831 WDFEWLA

-851 IEMTDADWSKGVNV
+851 IEMTDADWSQGVNV
-865 KVIGALNDTD
+865 KVIGTLNDSD
-875 LSNMKKLTQ
+875 LSNMKKLTR
-884 LRRLDLADATFQALP
+884 LRCLDLADATFQALP
-899 QSFISGQQTIKEI
+899 SSFLSGQQTIKEI

-925 FNECQRLA
+925 FNNCQRLE
-933 KVNIAGIERIDNS
+933 KVNAAGIEHIDYS
-946 AFYNCYKLADLD
+946 AFYNCYKLVDFD
-958 ISKVT
+958 ISKGT
-963 YIGSQ
+963 YIGSE
-968 AFYNCRTFAPAALSD
+968 AFCNCKMFAPAALSD
-983 ALQTLGSRAFNGT
+983 VLQTLGSYAFKGT
-996 AITEIAVPQTITAL
+996 AITEIAVPQTITTL

-1016 NCKQLQKVT
+1016 GCQQLQKVT
-1025 LPPTL
+1025 LPATL
-1030 RTIGSSTFQYCS
+1030 RTIGSNTFENCT

-1052 VTTIGDYVFSGCQA
+1052 VTSIGNYAFGGCQA

-1081 YAFSECSALTE
+1081 YAFYNCSALTE
-1092 LTIPSSVEEFGYS
+1092 LTIPSSVEDFGYS
-1105 ALQNCSGLLTV
+1105 TLQNCSGLLTV

-1128 SFTSGMDLNHC
+1128 SFTDGMDLNHC

-1180 FDLQSGDNA
+1180 FDLQSEDNA

-1202 IDNYNWGSSKK
+1202 IDNYNWGSNSKH
-1213 NSVGQLTASGDGTLS
+1213 SVGQLTASGDGTLS
-1228 AGVFTINNYF
+1228 AGVFTINNAF
-1238 YNRSYNSINQNNGI
+1238 YNRSYNSINENNGI

-1276 KVTFEKNT
+1276 TVKLETNR
-1284 WHFISFQYDVQM
+1284 WHFVSFQYDVQM

-1318 AATGDQTEQNSGGN
+1318 AATGDQTEQTGAS
-1332 SQTVESNWEP
+1332 SNWED

-1368 NNNDAVVVFPS
+1368 NTNDAVVVFPS

-1415 NPYPCYFSMNQLKDE
+1415 NPYPCYFSMNQLKDD
-1430 FYSPIVLWKGDNYQA
+1430 FYTPIVLWKGDNYQA

-1467 DVEQMVFGVEGRLH
+1467 DVEQMVFGAEGRMH

-1487 ATSADSQKPGV
+1487 ATKTDSQKPGV
-1498 NYAPARSIDG
+1498 NSAPARSIDG

-1533 KASMG
+1533 KASTG
-1538 YDSSR
+1538 YDCSR

-1567 ICERPLADGTAQL
+1567 ICERPLGDGKAQL
-1580 AIRTAKAGQYTI
+1580 AIRTAKAGEYTI
-1592 TLSGRYAE
+1592 TLSGRYTAD
-1600 EWAVM
+1600 WTVM
-1605 LTDRETGTTVNLCEG
+1605 LTDRETGATVNLCEG

-1636 ISFKSPLTAIDAI
+1636 IIFKSPLTAIDAI

-1688 VCGEKTYKTVIK
+1688 VCGDKTYKTVIK

>member
-14 VLCTLAFAATGQGPI
+14 ILCTLAFAATGQGPI
-29 SQLKQMLSSASQKQ
+29 SQLKQMLGSASQKQ

-50 KIDEASLALAKFKV
+50 KIDEASLALARNRV
-64 PDKGKAAG
+64 PDSGKTAR

-80 QTEVVDLWN
+80 QTQVVDLWKF
-89 IEGGNIMLYN
+89 
-99 GINYDDGSK
+99 DDGTSL
-108 ALILDQNALS
+108 AHNGYVDVDLASNVIDITGSDLSFNALLTKQKDGVDSWVAS
-118 YNGYISMGDAE
+118 YKNMY
-129 GNIIWNVETGKLY
+129 N
-142 TFSGRLEADGDA
+142 FSGRLEADGDA
-154 EVTPCILANIEGE
+154 VVKPCILYLAD
-167 DGLYIMGSEKYNL
+167 DGSTLYIQNSTEVTL
-180 NAENNYTCDFFVQ
+180 SAENNYTSDFFVDTWV
-193 RPLWQGVQLYIG
+193 PDEKKMYLAFSVQKS
-205 FLVDKSDENTVIK
+205 DKSTVIK
-218 SFDNA
+218 SHDNA
-223 FYSSCEFLVAEKW
+223 FYSSREILVAEKW
-236 SAEKDLPGLGITE
+236 SAEKNLPGLGITE

-297 DKEYPVEL
+297 DKEYAVEL
-305 FGKPKFDSFD
+305 FGKPKFDTFD
-315 WSGSQSVTSLNLS
+315 WSGSQSVTALDLS
-328 NVKNA
+328 NVKDV

-345 YLDDDCTI
+345 YLSDYCSI
-353 NSYGYLGD
+353 NSYGYLGN
-361 IYLHLPYGYSR
+361 IYLHLPYGYLR
-372 SPYKDFGFKR
+372 SPYKDFNFKR
-382 IFIGDELPEYPESAF
+382 ILIGDEQPEYPESAF

-409 EYFGVMNN
+409 DYFGVMNN
-417 MGYLNLVEII
+417 AGYLNLVEII
-427 TQEESVVLPATTSWY
+427 TQEESVVLPATSSWY
-442 GSRIYITQFGAQHT
+442 GNKIYITQFGAQHT

-474 PELCQKLFVDWEA
+474 PERCQKLFVDWEA
-487 APFTELHIMGST
+487 APFTELHIKGA

-517 QDIYDDFKYD
+517 QDIYNDFKYD
-527 DAWNSAELKPEGW
+527 DTWNSAELKPEGW

-555 LTLDYFDGE
+555 LTLDYFDGMLAVE
-564 LGVVGIRTTAATVTI
+564 GIRSTATTVTI

-594 FGNARKSRFDWSEAQ
+594 FGNARLNRFDWSEAQ
-609 SVTTLNLTNVPQL
+609 SVTTLNLTNVEQL

-631 TDLFLSR
+631 TDLFLSG
-638 NFSIN
+638 NFSIK
-643 READLSQMYVH
+643 READLSQIYVH

-661 NNYGY
+661 NNYGH

-681 PEPRIQNSWVIA
+681 PEPRIQDSWVIA
-693 GEREGDFFSI
+693 GEREGDYFSI
-703 VQNGERFCV
+703 MQNGDRFCV

-727 TPYENGSVMQIT
+727 TPYENGSVMQIA
-739 SIGNPN
+739 SAG
-745 EYNSSYMM
+745 NSSYYETSYRI
-753 FQKAPNLKS
+753 FEKAPNLKS

-767 CYEQSYVYW
+767 GYDQIYLNWNNS
-776 THNMCHLNELHMKG
+776 MCRLNELHMKG
-790 NMPTTNWDVPSSYV
+790 NMPTTTWDVPSSYFI
-804 VYIGAK
+804 YIGAK

-816 SANSGWNRA
+816 SANSDWNSA
-825 ELMPEG
+825 ELLPEG
-831 WDFDWLA
+831 WDFEWLA

-851 IEMTDADWSKGVNV
+851 IEMTDADWSQGVNV
-865 KVIGALNDTD
+865 KVIGTLNDSD
-875 LSNMKKLTQ
+875 LSNMKKLTR
-884 LRRLDLADATFQALP
+884 LRCLDLADATFQALP
-899 QSFISGQQTIKEI
+899 SSFLSGQQTIKEI

-925 FNECQRLA
+925 FNNCQRLE
-933 KVNIAGIERIDNS
+933 KVNAAGIEHIDYS
-946 AFYNCYKLADLD
+946 AFYNCYKLVDFD
-958 ISKVT
+958 ISKGT
-963 YIGSQ
+963 YIGSE
-968 AFYNCRTFAPAALSD
+968 AFCNCKMFAPAALSD
-983 ALQTLGSRAFNGT
+983 VLQTLGSSAFKGT
-996 AITEIAVPQTITAL
+996 AITEIAVPQTITTL

-1016 NCKQLQKVT
+1016 GCQQLQKVT
-1025 LPPTL
+1025 LPATL
-1030 RTIGSSTFQYCS
+1030 RTIGSNTFENCT

-1052 VTTIGDYVFSGCQA
+1052 VTSIGNYAFSGCQA

-1081 YAFSECSALTE
+1081 YAFYNCSALTE
-1092 LTIPSSVEEFGYS
+1092 LTIPSSVEDFGYS
-1105 ALQNCSGLLTV
+1105 TLQNCTSLLTV

-1128 SFTSGMDLNHC
+1128 SFTGGMDLNHS

-1180 FDLQSGDNA
+1180 FDLQSEDNA

-1202 IDNYNWGSSKK
+1202 IDNYNWGSSAK

-1228 AGVFTINNYF
+1228 AGVFTINNAF
-1238 YNRSYNSINQNNGI
+1238 YNRSYNSINENNGI

-1276 KVTFEKNT
+1276 KVTFEKNE

-1318 AATGDQTEQNSGGN
+1318 AATGDQTEQNDAS
-1332 SQTVESNWEP
+1332 SNWED

-1368 NNNDAVVVFPS
+1368 NTNDAVVVFPS

-1415 NPYPCYFSMNQLKDE
+1415 NPYPCYFSMNQLKDD
-1430 FYSPIVLWKGDNYQA
+1430 FYTPIVLWKGDNYQA

-1467 DVEQMVFGVEGRLH
+1467 DVEQMVFGAEGRMH

-1487 ATSADSQKPGV
+1487 ATKTDSQKPGV
-1498 NYAPARSIDG
+1498 NSAPARSIDG

-1533 KASMG
+1533 KASTG
-1538 YDSSR
+1538 YDCSR

-1567 ICERPLADGTAQL
+1567 ICERPFADGTAQL
-1580 AIRTAKAGQYTI
+1580 AIRTAKAGEYTI
-1592 TLSGRYAE
+1592 TLSGRYTAD
-1600 EWAVM
+1600 WTVM
-1605 LTDRETGTTVNLCEG
+1605 LTDRETGATVNLCEG

-1663 AAGMTVFSGSYAEFK
+1663 TAGMTVFSGSYAEFK

-1688 VCGEKTYKTVIK
+1688 VCGDKTYKTVIK

>member
-43 SKSITEL
+43 GKSL
-50 KIDEASLALAKFKV
+50 NDMKIDEASLALARNRV
-64 PDKGKAAG
+64 PDSGKTAR
-72 MKKLKSSL
+72 MKKLKSSQ
-80 QTEVVDLWN
+80 QTQVVDLWKF
-89 IEGGNIMLYN
+89 
-99 GINYDDGSK
+99 DDGTSL
-108 ALILDQNALS
+108 AH
-118 YNGYISMGDAE
+118 NGYVTVDLAS
-129 GNIIWNVETGKLY
+129 NVMEITGSDLCFNVLLTKQKDGVDSWVASY
-142 TFSGRLEADGDA
+142 KNMYSFSGRLEADGDA
-154 EVTPCILANIEGE
+154 VVKPCIFYLSEDGSELYISNSTEVTL
-167 DGLYIMGSEKYNL
+167 S
-180 NAENNYTCDFFVQ
+180 AENNYTSDFFVDTWMAEGQ
-193 RPLWQGVQLYIG
+193 IMYLGFIVQKS
-205 FLVDKSDENTVIK
+205 DKSTVIK
-218 SFDNA
+218 SHDNA
-223 FYSSCEFLVAEKW
+223 FYSSRDILVAEKW
-236 SAEKDLPGLGITE
+236 SAETNLPGLGITE
-249 DMADNAYTIVCPD
+249 DMAANAYTIVCPD

-297 DKEYPVEL
+297 DKEYAVEL

-315 WSGSQSVTSLNLS
+315 WSGSQSVRSLDLS
-328 NVKNA
+328 GVKNV

-345 YLDDDCTI
+345 YLSTYCSI

-361 IYLHLPYGYSR
+361 IYLHLPYGYLR
-372 SPYKDFGFKR
+372 SQYKNFGFKR
-382 IFIGDELPEYPESAF
+382 ILIGEELPEYPESAF

-417 MGYLNLVEII
+417 AGYLNLVEIF
-427 TQEESVVLPATTSWY
+427 TQEDSVVLPATSSWY

-474 PELCQKLFVDWEA
+474 PERCQKLFVDWEA
-487 APFTELHIMGST
+487 APFTELHIKGA

-517 QDIYDDFKYD
+517 QEAYNDFKYD
-527 DAWNSAELKPEGW
+527 DAWNSAELKAEGW

-555 LTLDYFDGE
+555 LTLDYYDGMLAVE
-564 LGVVGIRTTAATVTI
+564 GIRSTATTVTI

-594 FGNARKSRFDWSEAQ
+594 FGNARKSRFDWSKAQ
-609 SVTTLNLTNVPQL
+609 SVTTLDLTNVPQL
-622 YFNFEGSAI
+622 YLNFEGSAI
-631 TDLFLSR
+631 TDLAVTGNTTIMR
-638 NFSIN
+638 D
-643 READLSQMYVH
+643 ADLSNIYLH
-654 MPYGVNR
+654 LPYGLDR
-661 NNYGY
+661 SNYTS

-681 PEPRIQNSWVIA
+681 PEPRIQDSWVIA
-693 GEREGDFFSI
+693 GEREGDYFSI
-703 VQNGERFCV
+703 MQNGDRFCV

-739 SIGNPN
+739 SAGNSN
-745 EYNSSYMM
+745 YYETSYRI
-753 FQKAPNLKS
+753 FEKAPNLKS

-767 CYEQSYVYW
+767 GYDQIYLNWNNS
-776 THNMCHLNELHMKG
+776 MCRLNELHMKG
-790 NMPTTNWDVPSSYV
+790 NMPTTSWDVPSSYV
-804 VYIGAK
+804 VYIGTK

-816 SANSGWNRA
+816 SANSNWYNA
-825 ELMPEG
+825 DLQPEG

-875 LSNMKKLTQ
+875 LSNMKKLTR
-884 LRRLDLADATFQALP
+884 LRCLDLADATFQALP
-899 QSFISGQQTIKEI
+899 SSFLNGQKTIKEI
-912 TLPESCKAIPSSA
+912 TLPENLKIIPSYA
-925 FNECQRLA
+925 FNGCQRLA
-933 KVNIAGIERIDNS
+933 KVNAAGVERIENYAFNS
-946 AFYNCYKLADLD
+946 CYKLADFD
-958 ISKVT
+958 ISKVA
-963 YIGSQ
+963 YIGSYT
-968 AFYNCRTFAPAALSD
+968 FNTCSMFAPTVLSD
-983 ALQTLGSRAFNGT
+983 ALQTLGSNAFAGT

-1016 NCKQLQKVT
+1016 SCKQLQKVT
-1025 LPPTL
+1025 LPPML
-1030 RTIGSSTFQYCS
+1030 RTIGSSTFENCT
-1042 ALSEIVVPES
+1042 ALSEMVVPEA
-1052 VTTIGDYVFSGCQA
+1052 VTSIGENAFSGCSA

-1081 YAFSECSALTE
+1081 YAFSNCSALTE
-1092 LTIPSSVEEFGYS
+1092 LTIPSSVEDIAYGI
-1105 ALQNCSGLLTV
+1105 LQNCSGLLTV
-1116 KCKAIVPPLATG
+1116 KCKAIVSPLATG
-1128 SFTSGMDLNHC
+1128 SFTDGMDLNHC

-1156 WNEFYIMKP
+1156 WSEFYIMKP

-1189 VLQDNPNMTLDYY
+1189 VLQDNPNMTLDYN
-1202 IDNYNWGSSKK
+1202 IDDYNWGSSSR

-1238 YNRSYNSINQNNGI
+1238 YNRNNNNINENNGI
-1252 YYSSDRRPTLLNNA
+1252 YYSNDRRPTLLNNA

-1276 KVTFEKNT
+1276 TVKLAQNE

-1318 AATGDQTEQNSGGN
+1318 AATGDQTEQTGAS
-1332 SQTVESNWEP
+1332 SNWED

-1368 NNNDAVVVFPS
+1368 NNNNAVVVFPS

-1415 NPYPCYFSMNQLKDE
+1415 NPYPCYFDMNQLKDE
-1430 FYSPIVLWKGDNYQA
+1430 FYSPIVLWNGYNYQA

-1467 DVEQMVFGVEGRLH
+1467 DVEQMVFGAEGRMH

-1487 ATSADSQKPGV
+1487 ATQADSQKPGV
-1498 NYAPARSIDG
+1498 NNAPARSIDG

-1538 YDSSR
+1538 YDCSR

-1567 ICERPLADGTAQL
+1567 ICERPFADGTAQL
-1580 AIRTAKAGQYTI
+1580 AIRTAKAGEYTI
-1592 TLSGRYAE
+1592 TLSGRYTAD
-1600 EWAVM
+1600 WTVM

-1631 AGRFQ
+1631 EGRFQ

-1657 EVTVVN
+1657 EVTVMN

>member
-29 SQLKQMLSSASQKQ
+29 SQLKQMLGSASQKQ
-43 SKSITEL
+43 SKLITEL
-50 KIDEASLALAKFKV
+50 KIDEASLALARNKV

-72 MKKLKSSL
+72 MKKLKSSQ
-80 QTEVVDLWN
+80 QTQVVDLWKF
-89 IEGGNIMLYN
+89 
-99 GINYDDGSK
+99 DDGTSL
-108 ALILDQNALS
+108 AH
-118 YNGYISMGDAE
+118 NGYVTVDLAS
-129 GNIIWNVETGKLY
+129 NVMEITGSDLCFNVLLTKQKDGVDSWVASY
-142 TFSGRLEADGDA
+142 KDMYSFSGRLEADGDA
-154 EVTPCILANIEGE
+154 IVKPCILYTSDN
-167 DGLYIMGSEKYNL
+167 DNSLYIANSTEVTL
-180 NAENNYTCDFFVQ
+180 SAENNYTSDFSVNTWMAEGQIMYLGFIVQ
-193 RPLWQGVQLYIG
+193 KS
-205 FLVDKSDENTVIK
+205 DKSTVIK
-218 SFDNA
+218 SHDNA
-223 FYSSCEFLVAEKW
+223 FYSSRDILVAEKW

-249 DMADNAYTIVCPD
+249 DMAANAYTIVCPD

-285 TSFVAPSSVFIN
+285 TSVVAPSSVFIN
-297 DKEYPVEL
+297 DKEYAVEL

-315 WSGSQSVTSLNLS
+315 WSGSQSVTSLDLS
-328 NVKNA
+328 GVKNV

-345 YLDDDCTI
+345 YLSTYCSI

-361 IYLHLPYGYSR
+361 IYLHLPYGYLR
-372 SPYKDFGFKR
+372 SQYKNFGFKR
-382 IFIGDELPEYPESAF
+382 ILIGEEQPEYPESAF
-397 DNAWI
+397 DAAWI

-417 MGYLNLVEII
+417 AGYLNLVEII
-427 TQEESVVLPATTSWY
+427 TQEESVVLPTTSSWY

-463 AKAPNLKSVVL
+463 ANAPNLKSVVL
-474 PELCQKLFVDWEA
+474 PERCQKLFVDWEA
-487 APFTELHIMGST
+487 APFTELHIKGA

-517 QDIYDDFKYD
+517 QDIYNDFKYD
-527 DAWNSAELKPEGW
+527 DTWNSAELKPEGW
-540 ELKVLEATCDDGLTT
+540 ELKKLEAMCADSLTT
-555 LTLDYFDGE
+555 LEFDYFDGE

-579 PDSVVLDGV
+579 PDSVVLDSV

-594 FGNARKSRFDWSEAQ
+594 FGDKRKNRFDWSNAQ
-609 SVTTLNLTNVPQL
+609 SVTTLDLTNVPQL
-622 YFNFEGSAI
+622 YLNFEGSAI
-631 TDLFLSR
+631 TDLAVTGNTTIMR
-638 NFSIN
+638 D
-643 READLSQMYVH
+643 ADLSNIYLH
-654 MPYGVNR
+654 LPYGLDR
-661 NNYGY
+661 SNYTF
-666 LGAKRVLIGEEKSFY
+666 LGAKRVLIGEEQSFY

-693 GEREGDFFSI
+693 GEREGDYFSI
-703 VQNGERFCV
+703 MKNGDRFCV

-727 TPYENGSVMQIT
+727 TPYENGSVMQIA
-739 SIGNPN
+739 SAG
-745 EYNSSYMM
+745 NSSYYETSYRI
-753 FQKAPNLKS
+753 FEKAPNLKS

-767 CYEQSYVYW
+767 GYDQIYLNWNNS
-776 THNMCHLNELHMKG
+776 MCRLNELHMKG
-790 NMPTTNWDVPSSYV
+790 NMPTTDWSIPSSYV

-816 SANSGWNRA
+816 SANSNWYNA
-825 ELMPEG
+825 DLQPEG

-865 KVIGALNDTD
+865 KVIGALNDGD
-875 LSNMKKLTQ
+875 LSNMKKLTR
-884 LRRLDLADATFQALP
+884 LRCLDLADATFQALP
-899 QSFISGQQTIKEI
+899 SSFLKGQQTIKEI
-912 TLPESCKAIPSSA
+912 TLPEDLKIIPSYA
-925 FNECQRLA
+925 FNGCQRLV
-933 KVNIAGIERIDNS
+933 KVNAAGIERIENS
-946 AFYNCYKLADLD
+946 AFNSCYRLADFD

-963 YIGSQ
+963 YIGSY
-968 AFYNCRTFAPAALSD
+968 AFNTCSMFAPTALSD
-983 ALQTLGSRAFNGT
+983 ALQTLGSNAFAGT
-996 AITEIAVPQTITAL
+996 AITEIVVPQTITAL
-1010 ENNVFS
+1010 ENNVF
-1016 NCKQLQKVT
+1016 NGCQQLQKVT

-1030 RTIGSSTFQYCS
+1030 RTIGSSTFQNCT
-1042 ALSEIVVPES
+1042 ALSGMVVPEA
-1052 VTTIGDYVFSGCQA
+1052 VTSIDNNAFSGCSA

-1081 YAFSECSALTE
+1081 YAFSGCSALTE
-1092 LTIPSSVEEFGYS
+1092 LTIPSSVEDFSYS
-1105 ALQNCSGLLTV
+1105 TLQNCSGLLTV

-1128 SFTSGMDLNHC
+1128 SFTGGMDLNHC

-1202 IDNYNWGSSKK
+1202 IDNYYWGSSAK

-1238 YNRSYNSINQNNGI
+1238 YNRNNNNINENNGI

-1276 KVTFEKNT
+1276 KVTFEKNE

-1318 AATGDQTEQNSGGN
+1318 AATGDQTEQTGAS
-1332 SQTVESNWEP
+1332 SNWED

-1368 NNNDAVVVFPS
+1368 NYNDAVVVFPS

-1396 PLEEHA
+1396 PLEEYA
-1402 SEFAHNRSWNLVG
+1402 AEFAHNRSWNLVG

-1430 FYSPIVLWKGDNYQA
+1430 FYSPIVLWTGDNYQA

-1467 DVEQMVFGVEGRLH
+1467 DVEQMVFGAEGRMH

-1487 ATSADSQKPGV
+1487 ATQADSQKPGV
-1498 NYAPARSIDG
+1498 NSAPARSIDG

-1580 AIRTAKAGQYTI
+1580 AIRTAKADEYTI
-1592 TLSGRYAE
+1592 TLSGRYTAD
-1600 EWAVM
+1600 WTVM

-1636 ISFKSPLTAIDAI
+1636 INFKSPLTAIDAI

-1657 EVTVVN
+1657 EVTIVN
-1663 AAGMTVFSGSYAEFK
+1663 TAGMTVFSGSYAEFK

-1688 VCGEKTYKTVIK
+1688 VCGDKTYKTVIK

>member
-29 SQLKQMLSSASQKQ
+29 SQLKQMLGSASQKQ

-50 KIDEASLALAKFKV
+50 KIDEASIALACNRV
-64 PDKGKAAG
+64 PDSGKAAG
-72 MKKLKSSL
+72 MKKLKSSQ
-80 QTEVVDLWN
+80 QTQTVDLWKF
-89 IEGGNIMLYN
+89 
-99 GINYDDGSK
+99 DDGTSLAFSGSLNIDLASNVIEITGSDLK
-108 ALILDQNALS
+108 FNALLTKQKDGVDSWVAS
-118 YNGYISMGDAE
+118 YK
-129 GNIIWNVETGKLY
+129 NIY
-142 TFSGRLEADGDA
+142 SFSGRLEADGDA
-154 EVTPCILANIEGE
+154 VVQPCILYQSE
-167 DGLYIMGSEKYNL
+167 DGSALHISNSMEVTLS
-180 NAENNYTCDFFVQ
+180 AENNYTSDFFVDTWVPDG
-193 RPLWQGVQLYIG
+193 RIMYLAFIVQKS
-205 FLVDKSDENTVIK
+205 DKSTVIK
-218 SFDNA
+218 SHNNA
-223 FYSSCEFLVAEKW
+223 FYSSREILVAEKW
-236 SAEKDLPGLGITE
+236 SAEKDLPGLGITK
-249 DMADNAYTIVCPD
+249 DMAANAYTIVCPD

-285 TSFVAPSSVFIN
+285 TSVVAPSSVFIN
-297 DKEYPVEL
+297 DKEYPVKL
-305 FGKPKFDSFD
+305 FGKPKFNSFD
-315 WSGSQSVTSLNLS
+315 WSGSQSVTALNLS
-328 NVKNA
+328 NVKDV

-345 YLDDDCTI
+345 YLSDYCSI
-353 NSYGYLGD
+353 NSYGYLGN
-361 IYLHLPYGYSR
+361 IYLHLPYGYLR
-372 SPYKDFGFKR
+372 SPYKDFNFKR
-382 IFIGDELPEYPESAF
+382 ILIGDEQPEYPESAF

-417 MGYLNLVEII
+417 AGYLNLVEII
-427 TQEESVVLPATTSWY
+427 TQEESVVLPATSSWY
-442 GSRIYITQFGAQHT
+442 GNKIYITQFGAQHT
-456 ATPEALY
+456 ATPKALY

-474 PELCQKLFVDWEA
+474 PERCQKLFVDWEA
-487 APFTELHIMGST
+487 APFTELHIMGS

-517 QDIYDDFKYD
+517 QDIYNDFKYD

-555 LTLDYFDGE
+555 LTLDYFDGMLAVE
-564 LGVVGIRTTAATVTI
+564 GIRSTATTVTI

-594 FGNARKSRFDWSEAQ
+594 FGNARLNRFDWSEAQ
-609 SVTTLNLTNVPQL
+609 SVTTLNLTNVEQL

-631 TDLFLSR
+631 TDLFLSG
-638 NFSIN
+638 NFSIK
-643 READLSQMYVH
+643 READLSQIYVH

-661 NNYGY
+661 NNYGH

-693 GEREGDFFSI
+693 GEHEGDYFSI
-703 VQNGERFCV
+703 MQNGDRFCV

-739 SIGNPN
+739 SAG
-745 EYNSSYMM
+745 NSSYYETSYRI
-753 FQKAPNLKS
+753 FEKAPNLKS

-767 CYEQSYVYW
+767 GYDEIYLNWNNS
-776 THNMCHLNELHMKG
+776 MCRLNELHMKG
-790 NMPTTNWDVPSSYV
+790 NMPTTDWSIPSSYV
-804 VYIGAK
+804 VYIGTK

-816 SANSGWNRA
+816 SANSNWYNA
-825 ELMPEG
+825 DLQPEG

-865 KVIGALNDTD
+865 KVIGALNDAD
-875 LSNMKKLTQ
+875 LSNLNKLTQ

-899 QSFISGQQTIKEI
+899 QSFLSRQQTIREI
-912 TLPESCKAIPSSA
+912 TLPESCKAIPRSA

-933 KVNIAGIERIDNS
+933 KVNAAGIERIDNS
-946 AFYNCYKLADLD
+946 AFYDCYKLADLD

-963 YIGSQ
+963 YIGSE
-968 AFYNCRTFAPAALSD
+968 AFYNCQYFAPAALSD
-983 ALQTLGSRAFNGT
+983 ALQTLGSSAFKGT

-1010 ENNVFS
+1010 ENNVFNS
-1016 NCKQLQKVT
+1016 CKQLQKVT
-1025 LPPTL
+1025 LPLTL
-1030 RTIGSSTFQYCS
+1030 RTIGSSTFQNCS
-1042 ALSEIVVPES
+1042 ALSEMVVPEA
-1052 VTTIGDYVFSGCQA
+1052 VTSIGNNAFSGCSA

-1081 YAFSECSALTE
+1081 YAFSGCSALTE
-1092 LTIPSSVEEFGYS
+1092 LTIPSSVEEIAYGT
-1105 ALQNCSGLLTV
+1105 LQNCSGLLTV

-1128 SFTSGMDLNHC
+1128 SFTDGMDLNHC

-1202 IDNYNWGSSKK
+1202 IDNYYWGSSAK

-1238 YNRSYNSINQNNGI
+1238 YNRNNNNINENNGI

-1276 KVTFEKNT
+1276 KVTFEKNE

-1318 AATGDQTEQNSGGN
+1318 AATGDQTEQTGAS
-1332 SQTVESNWEP
+1332 SNWED

-1368 NNNDAVVVFPS
+1368 NYNDAVVVFPS

-1396 PLEEHA
+1396 PLEEYA
-1402 SEFAHNRSWNLVG
+1402 AEFAHNRSWNLVG

-1430 FYSPIVLWKGDNYQA
+1430 FYSPIVLWTGDNYQA

-1467 DVEQMVFGVEGRLH
+1467 DVEQMVFGAEGRMH

-1487 ATSADSQKPGV
+1487 ATQADSQKPGV
-1498 NYAPARSIDG
+1498 NSAPARSIDG

-1538 YDSSR
+1538 YDCSR

-1580 AIRTAKAGQYTI
+1580 AIRTAKAGEYTI
-1592 TLSGRYAE
+1592 TLYGRYTAD
-1600 EWAVM
+1600 WTVM
-1605 LTDRETGTTVNLCEG
+1605 LTDRETGATVNLCEG

-1636 ISFKSPLTAIDAI
+1636 INFKSPLTAIDAI
-1649 AAEIGADA
+1649 TAEIGADA

-1678 TKAQAGIYVV
+1678 IKAQAGIYVV
-1688 VCGEKTYKTVIK
+1688 VCGDKTYKTVIK

>member
-29 SQLKQMLSSASQKQ
+29 SQLKQILGSASPKQ

-50 KIDEASLALAKFKV
+50 KIDEASLALARNRV
-64 PDKGKAAG
+64 PDSGKTAR

-80 QTEVVDLWN
+80 QKQTVDLWTF
-89 IEGGNIMLYN
+89 
-99 GINYDDGSK
+99 DDGASL
-108 ALILDQNALS
+108 AFSNVTVDIASNVIEITGTELSFNALLSKQKDGVDAWVAS
-118 YNGYISMGDAE
+118 YK
-129 GNIIWNVETGKLY
+129 NIYN
-142 TFSGRLEADGDA
+142 FSGRLEADGEAVVKACILYLSEDGSTLYISNST
-154 EVTPCILANIEGE
+154 EVTL
-167 DGLYIMGSEKYNL
+167 S
-180 NAENNYTCDFFVQ
+180 AENNYTSDFFVDTWVADG
-193 RPLWQGVQLYIG
+193 RIMYLAFIVEKS
-205 FLVDKSDENTVIK
+205 DKSTVIK
-218 SFDNA
+218 SYDNA
-223 FYSSCEFLVAEKW
+223 FYSSREVLVAEKW

-249 DMADNAYTIVCPD
+249 DMAANAYTIVCPD
-262 TVTTLGLYLAGDTLC
+262 TVTTLGLYLNDTTLC

-285 TSFVAPSSVFIN
+285 TSFVAPSSVFI
-297 DKEYPVEL
+297 DGKEYAVEL
-305 FGKPKFDSFD
+305 FGKPEFDMFD
-315 WSGSQSVTSLNLS
+315 WSGSQSLTSLDLS
-328 NVKNA
+328 GVKNV

-345 YLDDDCTI
+345 YLSTYCSI

-361 IYLHLPYGYSR
+361 IYLHLPYGYLR
-372 SPYKDFGFKR
+372 SQYKNFGFKR
-382 IFIGDELPEYPESAF
+382 ILIGEELPEYPESAF

-417 MGYLNLVEII
+417 AGYLNLVEIF
-427 TQEESVVLPATTSWY
+427 TQEDSVVLPATSSWY
-442 GSRIYITQFGAQHT
+442 GSRIYISQFGAQHT

-463 AKAPNLKSVVL
+463 ANAPNLKSVVI
-474 PELCQKLFVDWEA
+474 PERYQNLFVDWEA
-487 APFTELHIMGST
+487 APFTELHIKGST
-499 KPETQYALPSGMS
+499 KPETQYALHSGMS

-517 QDIYDDFKYD
+517 QEAYNNFKYD
-527 DAWNSAELKPEGW
+527 DSWNSAELKPEGW
-540 ELKVLEATCDDGLTT
+540 ELKKLEAMCADSLTT
-555 LTLDYFDGE
+555 LEFDYFDGE

-579 PDSVVLDGV
+579 PDSVVLDSV

-594 FGNARKSRFDWSEAQ
+594 FGDKRKNRFDWSNAQ
-609 SVTTLNLTNVPQL
+609 SVTTLDLTNVPQL
-622 YFNFEGSAI
+622 YLNFEGSAI
-631 TDLFLSR
+631 TDLAVTGNTTIMR
-638 NFSIN
+638 D
-643 READLSQMYVH
+643 ADLSNIYLH
-654 MPYGVNR
+654 LPYGLDR
-661 NNYGY
+661 SNYTF

-693 GEREGDFFSI
+693 GEREGDYFSI
-703 VQNGERFCV
+703 MQNGDRFCV

-727 TPYENGSVMQIT
+727 TPYENGSVMQIA
-739 SIGNPN
+739 SAG
-745 EYNSSYMM
+745 NSSYYETSYRI
-753 FQKAPNLKS
+753 FEKAPNLKS

-767 CYEQSYVYW
+767 GYNQIYLNWNNS
-776 THNMCHLNELHMKG
+776 MCRLNELHMKG
-790 NMPTTNWDVPSSYV
+790 NMPTTDWSIPSSYI

-816 SANSGWNRA
+816 TASSNWYNAD
-825 ELMPEG
+825 LQPEG

-851 IEMTDADWSKGVNV
+851 IEMTDADWSQGINV

-875 LSNMKKLTQ
+875 LSNMKKLTR
-884 LRRLDLADATFQALP
+884 LRCLDLADATFQALP
-899 QSFISGQQTIKEI
+899 SSFLNGQKTINEI
-912 TLPESCKAIPSSA
+912 TLPENLKIIPSYA
-925 FNECQRLA
+925 FDGCQRLA
-933 KVNIAGIERIDNS
+933 KVNAAGVERIENS
-946 AFYNCYKLADLD
+946 AFNSCYKLADFD
-958 ISKVT
+958 ISKVA
-963 YIGSQ
+963 YIGSY
-968 AFYNCRTFAPAALSD
+968 AFNTCSMFAPTVLSD
-983 ALQTLGSRAFNGT
+983 ALQTLGSNAFAGT

-1016 NCKQLQKVT
+1016 SCKQLQKVM

-1030 RTIGSSTFQYCS
+1030 RTIGSSTFENCT
-1042 ALSEIVVPES
+1042 ALSEMVVPEA
-1052 VTTIGDYVFSGCQA
+1052 VTSIGNNAFSGCSA

-1081 YAFSECSALTE
+1081 YAFSGCSALTE
-1092 LTIPSSVEEFGYS
+1092 LTIPSSVEDFSYS
-1105 ALQNCSGLLTV
+1105 TLQNCSGLLAV

-1128 SFTSGMDLNHC
+1128 SFTGGMDLNHC

-1202 IDNYNWGSSKK
+1202 IDNYYWGSSAK

-1238 YNRSYNSINQNNGI
+1238 YNRNNNNINENNGI

-1276 KVTFEKNT
+1276 KVTFEKNE

-1318 AATGDQTEQNSGGN
+1318 AATGDQTEQTGAS
-1332 SQTVESNWEP
+1332 SNWED

-1368 NNNDAVVVFPS
+1368 NYNDAVVVFPS

-1396 PLEEHA
+1396 PLEEYA
-1402 SEFAHNRSWNLVG
+1402 AEFAHNRSWNLVG
-1415 NPYPCYFSMNQLKDE
+1415 NPYPCYFDMNQLKDE
-1430 FYSPIVLWKGDNYQA
+1430 FYSPIVLWTGDSYQA

-1467 DVEQMVFGVEGRLH
+1467 DVEQMVFGAEGRMH

-1487 ATSADSQKPGV
+1487 ATQADSQKPGV
-1498 NYAPARSIDG
+1498 NNAPARSIDG

-1538 YDSSR
+1538 YDCSR

-1580 AIRTAKAGQYTI
+1580 AIRTAKAGEYTI
-1592 TLSGRYAE
+1592 TLSGRYTAD
-1600 EWAVM
+1600 WTVM
-1605 LTDRETGTTVNLCEG
+1605 LTDRETGATVNLCEG

-1636 ISFKSPLTAIDAI
+1636 IIFKSPLTAIDAI

>member
-1 MKRTLITLGVFAA
+1 
-14 VLCTLAFAATGQGPI
+14 
-29 SQLKQMLSSASQKQ
+29 MLSSASQKQ
-43 SKSITEL
+43 GKSL
-50 KIDEASLALAKFKV
+50 NDMKIDEASLALARNRV
-64 PDKGKAAG
+64 PDSGKTAR
-72 MKKLKSSL
+72 MKKLKSSQ
-80 QTEVVDLWN
+80 QTQVVDLWKF
-89 IEGGNIMLYN
+89 
-99 GINYDDGSK
+99 DDGTSL
-108 ALILDQNALS
+108 AHNGYVDVDLASNVIEITGSDLSFNALLTKQKDGVDSWVAS
-118 YNGYISMGDAE
+118 YLNMY
-129 GNIIWNVETGKLY
+129 N
-142 TFSGRLEADGDA
+142 FSGRLEADGDA
-154 EVTPCILANIEGE
+154 IVKPCILCTSDN
-167 DGLYIMGSEKYNL
+167 DNSLYIANSTEVTL
-180 NAENNYTCDFFVQ
+180 SAENNYTSDFFVDAWVGDEKKMY
-193 RPLWQGVQLYIG
+193 LAFIVQKS
-205 FLVDKSDENTVIK
+205 DKSTVIK
-218 SFDNA
+218 SHDNA
-223 FYSSCEFLVAEKW
+223 FYSSRDILVAEKW
-236 SAEKDLPGLGITE
+236 SAEKNLPGLGITE

-262 TVTTLGLYLAGDTLC
+262 TLTTLGLYLAGDTLC

-285 TSFVAPSSVFIN
+285 TSVVAPSSVFIN
-297 DKEYPVEL
+297 DKEYVVEL

-328 NVKNA
+328 NVKDV

-345 YLDDDCTI
+345 YLSDNCSI

-361 IYLHLPYGYSR
+361 IYLHLPYGYLR
-372 SPYKDFGFKR
+372 SPYKDFNFKR
-382 IFIGDELPEYPESAF
+382 ILIGEEQPEYPESAF

-427 TQEESVVLPATTSWY
+427 TQEESVVLPTTSSWY
-442 GSRIYITQFGAQHT
+442 GNKIYITQFGAQHT

-474 PELCQKLFVDWEA
+474 PERCQKLFVDWEA
-487 APFTELHIMGST
+487 APFTELHIKGA
-499 KPETQYALPSGMS
+499 KPETQYALSSGMS

-517 QDIYDDFKYD
+517 QESYNDFKYD
-527 DAWNSAELKPEGW
+527 DAWNSAELKAEGW

-555 LTLDYFDGE
+555 LTLDYYDGMLAVE
-564 LGVVGIRTTAATVTI
+564 GIRSTATTVTI

-594 FGNARKSRFDWSEAQ
+594 FGNARKSRFDWSKAQ
-609 SVTTLNLTNVPQL
+609 SVTTLDLTNVPQL
-622 YFNFEGSAI
+622 YLNFEGSAI
-631 TDLFLSR
+631 TDLAVTGNTTIMR
-638 NFSIN
+638 D
-643 READLSQMYVH
+643 ADLSNIYLH
-654 MPYGVNR
+654 LPYGLDR
-661 NNYGY
+661 SNYTS
-666 LGAKRVLIGEEKSFY
+666 LGAKRVLIGEEQSFY
-681 PEPRIQNSWVIA
+681 PEPKIQNSWVIA
-693 GEREGDFFSI
+693 GEREGDYFSI
-703 VQNGERFCV
+703 MKNGDRFCV

-727 TPYENGSVMQIT
+727 TPYENGSVMQIASAGNSNYYET
-739 SIGNPN
+739 SYRIF
-745 EYNSSYMM
+745 E
-753 FQKAPNLKS
+753 KAPNLKS

-767 CYEQSYVYW
+767 GYNQIYLNWNNS
-776 THNMCHLNELHMKG
+776 MCRLNELHMKG
-790 NMPTTNWDVPSSYV
+790 NMPTTDWSIPSSYV

-816 SANSGWNRA
+816 SANSNWYSA
-825 ELMPEG
+825 DLQPEG

-838 VNVQRKGE
+838 VNVQRNGE

-875 LSNMKKLTQ
+875 LSNMKKLTR
-884 LRRLDLADATFQALP
+884 LRCLDLADATFQALP
-899 QSFISGQQTIKEI
+899 SSFLNGQKTINEI
-912 TLPESCKAIPSSA
+912 TLPENLKIIPSYA
-925 FNECQRLA
+925 FDGCQRLA
-933 KVNIAGIERIDNS
+933 KVNAAGVERIENYAFNS
-946 AFYNCYKLADLD
+946 CYKLADFD
-958 ISKVT
+958 ISKVA
-963 YIGSQ
+963 YIGSYT
-968 AFYNCRTFAPAALSD
+968 FNTCSMFAPTVLSD
-983 ALQTLGSRAFNGT
+983 ALQTLGSNAFAGT
-996 AITEIAVPQTITAL
+996 AITEIAVPQTITVL

-1016 NCKQLQKVT
+1016 SCKQLQKVT
-1025 LPPTL
+1025 LSPTL
-1030 RTIGSSTFQYCS
+1030 RTIGSCTFQNCS

-1052 VTTIGDYVFSGCQA
+1052 VTTIGENAFSGCSA

-1081 YAFSECSALTE
+1081 YAFSNCSALTE
-1092 LTIPSSVEEFGYS
+1092 LTIPSSVEDIAYGI
-1105 ALQNCSGLLTV
+1105 LQNCSGLLTV

-1128 SFTSGMDLNHC
+1128 SFTDGMDLNHC

-1189 VLQDNPNMTLDYY
+1189 VLQDNPNMTLDYN
-1202 IDNYNWGSSKK
+1202 IDNDYWGSSVK

-1238 YNRSYNSINQNNGI
+1238 YRRSYNSINENNGI
-1252 YYSSDRRPTLLNNA
+1252 YYSNDRRPTLVNNA

-1276 KVTFEKNT
+1276 KVKFETNT

-1318 AATGDQTEQNSGGN
+1318 AATGDQTEQTGAS
-1332 SQTVESNWEP
+1332 SNWEP

-1354 YIIQAANNTTNENG
+1354 YIIQAANNTTTESG
-1368 NNNDAVVVFPS
+1368 NNNEAVVVFPS

-1430 FYSPIVLWKGDNYQA
+1430 FYSPIVLWTGDNYQA

-1467 DVEQMVFGVEGRLH
+1467 DVEQMVFGAEGRMH

-1487 ATSADSQKPGV
+1487 ATKTDSQKPGV
-1498 NYAPARSIDG
+1498 NNAPARSIDG

-1567 ICERPLADGTAQL
+1567 ICERPFADGTAQL
-1580 AIRTAKAGQYTI
+1580 AIRTAKAGEYTI
-1592 TLSGRYAE
+1592 TLSGRYTAD
-1600 EWAVM
+1600 WTVM
-1605 LTDRETGTTVNLCEG
+1605 LTDRETGATVNLCEG

>member
-43 SKSITEL
+43 GKSL
-50 KIDEASLALAKFKV
+50 NDMKIDEASLALARNRV
-64 PDKGKAAG
+64 PDSGKTAR
-72 MKKLKSSL
+72 MKKLKSSQ
-80 QTEVVDLWN
+80 QTQVVDLWKF
-89 IEGGNIMLYN
+89 
-99 GINYDDGSK
+99 DDGTSL
-108 ALILDQNALS
+108 AH
-118 YNGYISMGDAE
+118 NGYVTVDLAS
-129 GNIIWNVETGKLY
+129 NVMEITGSDLSFNVLLTKQKDGVDSWVASY
-142 TFSGRLEADGDA
+142 KDMYSFSGRLEADGDA
-154 EVTPCILANIEGE
+154 IVKPCILYTSDN
-167 DGLYIMGSEKYNL
+167 DNSLYIANSTEVTL
-180 NAENNYTCDFFVQ
+180 SAENNYTSDFSVNTWMAEGQIMYLGFIVQ
-193 RPLWQGVQLYIG
+193 KS
-205 FLVDKSDENTVIK
+205 DKSTVIK
-218 SFDNA
+218 SHDNA
-223 FYSSCEFLVAEKW
+223 FYSSRDILVAEKW
-236 SAEKDLPGLGITE
+236 SAEKNLPGLGITE

-262 TVTTLGLYLAGDTLC
+262 TVTTLGLYLNDTTLC

-297 DKEYPVEL
+297 DKEYVVEL

-315 WSGSQSVTSLNLS
+315 WSGSKSVTSLDLS
-328 NVKNA
+328 GVKNV

-345 YLDDDCTI
+345 YLSDNCSI

-361 IYLHLPYGYSR
+361 IYLHLPYGYLR
-372 SPYKDFGFKR
+372 SPYKDFNFKR
-382 IFIGDELPEYPESAF
+382 ILIGEEQPEYPESAF

-427 TQEESVVLPATTSWY
+427 TQEESVVLPTTSSWY
-442 GSRIYITQFGAQHT
+442 GNKIYITQFGAQHT

-474 PELCQKLFVDWEA
+474 PERCQKLFVDWEA
-487 APFTELHIMGST
+487 APFTELHIKGA
-499 KPETQYALPSGMS
+499 KPETQYALSSGMS

-517 QDIYDDFKYD
+517 QESYNDFKYD
-527 DAWNSAELKPEGW
+527 DAWNSAELKAEGW

-555 LTLDYFDGE
+555 LTLDYYDGMLAVE
-564 LGVVGIRTTAATVTI
+564 GIRSTATTVTI

-594 FGNARKSRFDWSEAQ
+594 FGNARKSRFDWSKAQ
-609 SVTTLNLTNVPQL
+609 SVTTLDLTNVPQL
-622 YFNFEGSAI
+622 YLNFEGSAI
-631 TDLFLSR
+631 TDLAVTGNTTIMR
-638 NFSIN
+638 D
-643 READLSQMYVH
+643 ADLSNIYLH
-654 MPYGVNR
+654 LPYGLDR
-661 NNYGY
+661 SNYTF
-666 LGAKRVLIGEEKSFY
+666 LGAKRVLIGEEQSFY

-693 GEREGDFFSI
+693 GEREGDYFSI
-703 VQNGERFCV
+703 MKNGDRFCV

-739 SIGNPN
+739 SAGNSN
-745 EYNSSYMM
+745 YYETSYRI
-753 FQKAPNLKS
+753 FEKASNLKS

-767 CYEQSYVYW
+767 GYDQIYLNWNNS
-776 THNMCHLNELHMKG
+776 MCRLNELHMKG
-790 NMPTTNWDVPSSYV
+790 NMPTTDWSIPSSYV

-816 SANSGWNRA
+816 SANSNWYNA
-825 ELMPEG
+825 DLQPEG

-865 KVIGALNDTD
+865 KVIGALNDAD
-875 LSNMKKLTQ
+875 LSNLNKLTL

-899 QSFISGQQTIKEI
+899 QSFLSRQQTIREI
-912 TLPESCKAIPSSA
+912 TLPESCKAIPRSA

-933 KVNIAGIERIDNS
+933 KVNAAGIERIDNS
-946 AFYNCYKLADLD
+946 AFYDCYKLADLD

-963 YIGSQ
+963 YIGSE
-968 AFYNCRTFAPAALSD
+968 AFYNCQNFAPAALSD
-983 ALQTLGSRAFNGT
+983 ALQTLGSSAFKGT

-1010 ENNVFS
+1010 ENNVFNS
-1016 NCKQLQKVT
+1016 CKQLQKVT
-1025 LPPTL
+1025 LPLTL
-1030 RTIGSSTFQYCS
+1030 RTIGSSTFQNCS
-1042 ALSEIVVPES
+1042 ALSEMVVPEA
-1052 VTTIGDYVFSGCQA
+1052 VTTIGENAFSGCSA

-1081 YAFSECSALTE
+1081 YAFSGCSALTE
-1092 LTIPSSVEEFGYS
+1092 LTIPSSVEDFSYS
-1105 ALQNCSGLLTV
+1105 TLQDCSSLLTV

-1128 SFTSGMDLNHC
+1128 SFTGGMDLNHC

-1165 LNEPVKNIYVKRPMT
+1165 LNEPVKNIYVKRPMK

-1202 IDNYNWGSSKK
+1202 IDNYYWGSSAK

-1238 YNRSYNSINQNNGI
+1238 YRRSYNSINENNGI
-1252 YYSSDRRPTLLNNA
+1252 YYSNDRRPTLVNNA

-1276 KVTFEKNT
+1276 KVKFETNT

-1318 AATGDQTEQNSGGN
+1318 AATGDQTEQTGAS
-1332 SQTVESNWEP
+1332 SNWEP

-1354 YIIQAANNTTNENG
+1354 YIIQAANNTTTESG
-1368 NNNDAVVVFPS
+1368 NNNEAVVVFPS

-1430 FYSPIVLWKGDNYQA
+1430 FYSPIVLWTGDNYQA

-1467 DVEQMVFGVEGRLH
+1467 DVEQMVFGAEGRMH

-1487 ATSADSQKPGV
+1487 ATKTDSQKPGV
-1498 NYAPARSIDG
+1498 NNAPARSIDG

-1538 YDSSR
+1538 YDCSR

-1580 AIRTAKAGQYTI
+1580 AIRTAKAGEYTI
-1592 TLSGRYAE
+1592 TLSGRYTAD
-1600 EWAVM
+1600 WTVM
-1605 LTDRETGTTVNLCEG
+1605 LTDSETGTTVNLCEG

-1631 AGRFQ
+1631 AGRFL

-1657 EVTVVN
+1657 DVTVVN

>member
-29 SQLKQMLSSASQKQ
+29 SQLKQMLGSASQKQ

-72 MKKLKSSL
+72 MKKLKSSQ
-80 QTEVVDLWN
+80 QTQVVDLWKF
-89 IEGGNIMLYN
+89 
-99 GINYDDGSK
+99 DDGTSL
-108 ALILDQNALS
+108 AH
-118 YNGYISMGDAE
+118 NGYVTVDLAS
-129 GNIIWNVETGKLY
+129 NVMEITGSDLSFNVLLTKQKDGVDSWVASY
-142 TFSGRLEADGDA
+142 KNRYSFSGRLEADGDA
-154 EVTPCILANIEGE
+154 VVKPCIFYLSEDGSELYISNSMEVTL
-167 DGLYIMGSEKYNL
+167 S
-180 NAENNYTCDFFVQ
+180 AENNYTSDFSVNTWMAEGQKMYLGFIVQ
-193 RPLWQGVQLYIG
+193 KS
-205 FLVDKSDENTVIK
+205 DKSTVIK
-218 SFDNA
+218 SHDNA
-223 FYSSCEFLVAEKW
+223 FYSSRDILVAEKW

-249 DMADNAYTIVCPD
+249 DMAANAYTIVCPD

-297 DKEYPVEL
+297 DKEYAVEL

-315 WSGSQSVTSLNLS
+315 WSGSQSVRSLSLS
-328 NVKNA
+328 NVKDV

-345 YLDDDCTI
+345 YLSDNCSI

-361 IYLHLPYGYSR
+361 IYLHLPYGYLR
-372 SPYKDFGFKR
+372 SPYKDFNFKR
-382 IFIGDELPEYPESAF
+382 ILIGEEQPEYPESAF

-409 EYFGVMNN
+409 EYFGVINN

-427 TQEESVVLPATTSWY
+427 TQEESVVLPTTSSWY
-442 GSRIYITQFGAQHT
+442 GNKIYITQFGAQHT

-474 PELCQKLFVDWEA
+474 PERCQKLFVDWEA
-487 APFTELHIMGST
+487 APFTELHIKGA

-517 QDIYDDFKYD
+517 QDIYNDFKYD
-527 DAWNSAELKPEGW
+527 DAWNSAELKAEGW

-555 LTLDYFDGE
+555 LTLDYYDGMLAVE
-564 LGVVGIRTTAATVTI
+564 GIRSTATTVTI

-594 FGNARKSRFDWSEAQ
+594 FGNARKSRFDWSKAQ
-609 SVTTLNLTNVPQL
+609 SVTTLDLTNVPQL
-622 YFNFEGSAI
+622 YLNFEGSAI
-631 TDLFLSR
+631 TDLAVTGNTTIMR
-638 NFSIN
+638 D
-643 READLSQMYVH
+643 ADLSNIYLH
-654 MPYGVNR
+654 LPYGLDR
-661 NNYGY
+661 SNYTF

-681 PEPRIQNSWVIA
+681 PEPRIQDSWVIA
-693 GEREGDFFSI
+693 GEREGDNFSI
-703 VQNGERFCV
+703 MQNGDRFCV

-727 TPYENGSVMQIT
+727 TPYENGSVMQIA
-739 SIGNPN
+739 SAG
-745 EYNSSYMM
+745 NSSYYETSYRI
-753 FQKAPNLKS
+753 FEKAPNLKS

-767 CYEQSYVYW
+767 GYDQIYLNWNNS
-776 THNMCHLNELHMKG
+776 MCRLNELHMKG
-790 NMPTTNWDVPSSYV
+790 NMPTTDWSIPSSYV

-816 SANSGWNRA
+816 SANSNWYNA
-825 ELMPEG
+825 DLQPEG

-865 KVIGALNDTD
+865 KVIGALNDAD
-875 LSNMKKLTQ
+875 LSNLNKLTQ

-899 QSFISGQQTIKEI
+899 QSFLSRQQTIREI
-912 TLPESCKAIPSSA
+912 TLPESCKAIPRSA

-933 KVNIAGIERIDNS
+933 KVNAAGIERIDNS
-946 AFYNCYKLADLD
+946 AFYDCYKLADLD

-963 YIGSQ
+963 YIGSE
-968 AFYNCRTFAPAALSD
+968 AFYNCQNFAPAALSD
-983 ALQTLGSRAFNGT
+983 ALQTLGSSAFKGT

-1010 ENNVFS
+1010 ENNVFNS
-1016 NCKQLQKVT
+1016 CKQLQKVT
-1025 LPPTL
+1025 LPLTL
-1030 RTIGSSTFQYCS
+1030 RTIGSSTFQNCS

-1052 VTTIGDYVFSGCQA
+1052 VTTIGENAFSGCQA

-1081 YAFSECSALTE
+1081 YAFSGCSALTE
-1092 LTIPSSVEEFGYS
+1092 LTIPSSVEEIAYGT
-1105 ALQNCSGLLTV
+1105 LQNCSGLLTV

-1128 SFTSGMDLNHC
+1128 SFTDGMDLNHC

-1202 IDNYNWGSSKK
+1202 IDNYYWGSSAK

-1238 YNRSYNSINQNNGI
+1238 YNRNNNNINENNGI

-1276 KVTFEKNT
+1276 KVTFEKNE

-1318 AATGDQTEQNSGGN
+1318 AATGDQTEQTGAS
-1332 SQTVESNWEP
+1332 SNWEP

-1368 NNNDAVVVFPS
+1368 NYNDAVVVFPS

-1396 PLEEHA
+1396 PLEEYA
-1402 SEFAHNRSWNLVG
+1402 AEFAHNRSWNLVG

-1430 FYSPIVLWKGDNYQA
+1430 FYSPIVLWTGDNYQA

-1467 DVEQMVFGVEGRLH
+1467 DVEQMVFGAEGRMH

-1487 ATSADSQKPGV
+1487 ATQADSQKPGV
-1498 NYAPARSIDG
+1498 NSAPARSIDG

-1538 YDSSR
+1538 YDCTR

-1580 AIRTAKAGQYTI
+1580 AIRTAKAGEYTI
-1592 TLSGRYAE
+1592 TLSGRYTAD
-1600 EWAVM
+1600 WTVM
-1605 LTDRETGTTVNLCEG
+1605 LTDRETGATVNLCEG

-1631 AGRFQ
+1631 AGRFL

-1663 AAGMTVFSGSYAEFK
+1663 TAGMTVFSGSYAEFK

-1688 VCGEKTYKTVIK
+1688 VCGDKTYKTVIK

>member
-29 SQLKQMLSSASQKQ
+29 SQLKQMLGSASQKQ
-43 SKSITEL
+43 SKSL
-50 KIDEASLALAKFKV
+50 NDMKIDEASLALAKFKV

-72 MKKLKSSL
+72 MKKLKSSQ
-80 QTEVVDLWN
+80 QTQVVDLWN
-89 IEGGNIMLYN
+89 IEGGNIMLFN
-99 GINYDDGSK
+99 GIKYDDGSK
-108 ALILDQNALS
+108 ALILDQNDLS
-118 YNGYISMGDAE
+118 YNGFISMGDADY
-129 GNIIWNVETGKLY
+129 NIIWNVEIGKLY

-154 EVTPCILANIEGE
+154 EVTPCILVNIEG
-167 DGLYIMGSEKYNL
+167 DKGLYIMGEEKYNL
-180 NAENNYTCDFFVQ
+180 NEGNNYTCDFFVQ
-193 RPLWQGVQLYIG
+193 TPLWQGVQLYLA
-205 FLVDKSDENTVIK
+205 FLVQKDDENTVIK

-223 FYSSCEFLVAEKW
+223 FYSSREILVAEKW

-285 TSFVAPSSVFIN
+285 TSVVAPSSVFIN

-315 WSGSQSVTSLNLS
+315 WSGSQSVTSLSLS
-328 NVKNA
+328 NVKNV

-345 YLDDDCTI
+345 YLIDDCII

-361 IYLHLPYGYSR
+361 IYLHLPYGYLR

-382 IFIGDELPEYPESAF
+382 ILIGEELPEYPESAF

-402 MPGEREG
+402 MPGENEG

-427 TQEESVVLPATTSWY
+427 TQEESVVLPTTSSWY

-474 PELCQKLFVDWEA
+474 PERCQKLFVDWEA
-487 APFTELHIMGST
+487 APFTELHIMGS

-517 QDIYDDFKYD
+517 QEIYNDFKYD

-540 ELKVLEATCDDGLTT
+540 ELKKLEAMCADSLTT
-555 LTLDYFDGE
+555 LEFDYFDGE
-564 LGVVGIRTTAATVTI
+564 LGVVGIRTTATTVTI
-579 PDSVVLDGV
+579 PDSVVLDSV

-594 FGNARKSRFDWSEAQ
+594 FGDARLNRFDWSEAQ
-609 SVTTLNLTNVPQL
+609 SVTTLNLTNVEQL

-631 TDLFLSR
+631 TDLFLSG
-638 NFSIN
+638 NFSIK
-643 READLSQMYVH
+643 READLSQIYVH

-661 NNYGY
+661 NNYGH

-693 GEREGDFFSI
+693 GEREGDYFSI
-703 VQNGERFCV
+703 MQNGDRFCV

-727 TPYENGSVMQIT
+727 TPYENGSVMQIA
-739 SIGNPN
+739 SAG
-745 EYNSSYMM
+745 NSSYYETSYRI
-753 FQKAPNLKS
+753 FEKAPNLKS

-767 CYEQSYVYW
+767 GYNQIYLNWNNS
-776 THNMCHLNELHMKG
+776 MCRLNELHMKG
-790 NMPTTNWDVPSSYV
+790 NMPTTDWSIPSSYV

-816 SANSGWNRA
+816 SANSNWYNA
-825 ELMPEG
+825 DLQPEG

-875 LSNMKKLTQ
+875 LSNIKKLTR
-884 LRRLDLADATFQALP
+884 LRCLDLADATFQALP
-899 QSFISGQQTIKEI
+899 SSFLNGQKTIKEI
-912 TLPESCKAIPSSA
+912 TLPENLKIIPSYA
-925 FNECQRLA
+925 FNGCQRLA
-933 KVNIAGIERIDNS
+933 KVNAAGVERIENY
-946 AFYNCYKLADLD
+946 AFNNCYKLADFD

-963 YIGSQ
+963 YIGSYT
-968 AFYNCRTFAPAALSD
+968 FNTCSMFAPTVLSD
-983 ALQTLGSRAFNGT
+983 ALQTLGSNAFAGT

-1016 NCKQLQKVT
+1016 SCKQLQKVT
-1025 LPPTL
+1025 LPPML
-1030 RTIGSSTFQYCS
+1030 RTIGSSTFENCT
-1042 ALSEIVVPES
+1042 ALSEMVVPEA
-1052 VTTIGDYVFSGCQA
+1052 VTSIGNNAFSGCSA

-1081 YAFSECSALTE
+1081 YAFSGCSALTE
-1092 LTIPSSVEEFGYS
+1092 LTIPSSVEEIAYGT
-1105 ALQNCSGLLTV
+1105 LQNCSGLLTV

-1128 SFTSGMDLNHC
+1128 SFTDGMDLNHC

-1189 VLQDNPNMTLDYY
+1189 VLQDNPNMTLDYN
-1202 IDNYNWGSSKK
+1202 IDNDYWGNSVK

-1238 YNRSYNSINQNNGI
+1238 YRRSYNNISENNGT
-1252 YYSSDRRPTLLNNA
+1252 YYCSDRRPTLVNNA

-1276 KVTFEKNT
+1276 KVTFEKNE

-1318 AATGDQTEQNSGGN
+1318 AATGDQTEQTGAS
-1332 SQTVESNWEP
+1332 SNWED

-1368 NNNDAVVVFPS
+1368 NYNDAVVVFPS

-1396 PLEEHA
+1396 PLEEYA
-1402 SEFAHNRSWNLVG
+1402 AEFAHNRSWNLVG

-1430 FYSPIVLWKGDNYQA
+1430 FYSPIVLWTGDNYQA

-1467 DVEQMVFGVEGRLH
+1467 DVEQMVFGAEGRMH

-1487 ATSADSQKPGV
+1487 ATKTDSQKPGV
-1498 NYAPARSIDG
+1498 NNAPARSIDG

-1538 YDSSR
+1538 YDCSR

-1580 AIRTAKAGQYTI
+1580 AIRTAKAGEYTI
-1592 TLSGRYAE
+1592 TLSGRYTAD
-1600 EWAVM
+1600 WTVM

-1631 AGRFQ
+1631 AGRFL
-1636 ISFKSPLTAIDAI
+1636 ITFKSPVTDIDAI
-1649 AAEIGADA
+1649 TAEIGADA
-1657 EVTVVN
+1657 VVTVVN

>member
-14 VLCTLAFAATGQGPI
+14 ILCTLAFAATGQGPI
-29 SQLKQMLSSASQKQ
+29 SQLKQMLGSASQKQ
-43 SKSITEL
+43 SKSL
-50 KIDEASLALAKFKV
+50 NDMKIDEASLALAKFKV

-72 MKKLKSSL
+72 MKKLKSSQ
-80 QTEVVDLWN
+80 QTQTVDLWKF
-89 IEGGNIMLYN
+89 
-99 GINYDDGSK
+99 DDGTSLAFSGSLNIDLASNVIEITGSDLK
-108 ALILDQNALS
+108 FNALLTKQKDGVDSWVAS
-118 YNGYISMGDAE
+118 YK
-129 GNIIWNVETGKLY
+129 NIY
-142 TFSGRLEADGDA
+142 SFSGRLEADGDA
-154 EVTPCILANIEGE
+154 VVQPCILYQSE
-167 DGLYIMGSEKYNL
+167 DGSALHISNSMEVTLS
-180 NAENNYTCDFFVQ
+180 AENNYTSDFFVDTWVPDG
-193 RPLWQGVQLYIG
+193 RIMYLAFIVQKS
-205 FLVDKSDENTVIK
+205 DKSTVIK
-218 SFDNA
+218 SHDNA
-223 FYSSCEFLVAEKW
+223 FYSSREILVAEKW
-236 SAEKDLPGLGITE
+236 SAEKDLPGLGITK

-305 FGKPKFDSFD
+305 FGKPKFDTFD
-315 WSGSQSVTSLNLS
+315 WSGSQSVTALNLS
-328 NVKNA
+328 NVKDV

-345 YLDDDCTI
+345 YLSDYCSI
-353 NSYGYLGD
+353 NSYGYLGN
-361 IYLHLPYGYSR
+361 IYLHLPYGYLR
-372 SPYKDFGFKR
+372 SPYKDFNFKR
-382 IFIGDELPEYPESAF
+382 ILIGDEQPEYPESAF

-409 EYFGVMNN
+409 DYFGVMNN
-417 MGYLNLVEII
+417 AGYLNLVEII
-427 TQEESVVLPATTSWY
+427 TQEESVVLPATSSWY
-442 GSRIYITQFGAQHT
+442 GNKIYITQFGAQHT

-474 PELCQKLFVDWEA
+474 PERCQKLFVDWEA
-487 APFTELHIMGST
+487 APFTELHIMGS

-517 QDIYDDFKYD
+517 QDIYNDFKYD

-555 LTLDYFDGE
+555 LTLDYFDGMLAVE
-564 LGVVGIRTTAATVTI
+564 GIRSTATTVTI

-594 FGNARKSRFDWSEAQ
+594 FGNARLNRFDWSEAQ
-609 SVTTLNLTNVPQL
+609 SVTTLNLTNVEQL

-631 TDLFLSR
+631 TDLFLSG
-638 NFSIN
+638 NFSIK
-643 READLSQMYVH
+643 READLSQIYVH

-661 NNYGY
+661 NNYGH

-681 PEPRIQNSWVIA
+681 PEPRIQDSWVIA
-693 GEREGDFFSI
+693 GEREGDYFSI
-703 VQNGERFCV
+703 MQNGDRFCV
-712 VEIFTEQDSIQLPES
+712 VEIFTDQDSIQLPES

-739 SIGNPN
+739 SAG
-745 EYNSSYMM
+745 NSSYYETSYRI
-753 FQKAPNLKS
+753 FEKAPNLKS

-767 CYEQSYVYW
+767 GYDEIYLNWNNS
-776 THNMCHLNELHMKG
+776 MCRLNELHMKG
-790 NMPTTNWDVPSSYV
+790 NMPTTNWNVPSSYV
-804 VYIGAK
+804 VYIGTK

-816 SANSGWNRA
+816 SANSNWYNA
-825 ELMPEG
+825 DLQPEG

-875 LSNMKKLTQ
+875 LSNMKKLTR
-884 LRRLDLADATFQALP
+884 LRCLDLADATFQALP
-899 QSFISGQQTIKEI
+899 SSFLNGQKTIKEI
-912 TLPESCKAIPSSA
+912 TLPENLKIIPSYA
-925 FNECQRLA
+925 FNGCQRLA
-933 KVNIAGIERIDNS
+933 KVNAAGVERIENYAFNS
-946 AFYNCYKLADLD
+946 CYKLADFD
-958 ISKVT
+958 ISKVA
-963 YIGSQ
+963 YIGSY
-968 AFYNCRTFAPAALSD
+968 AFNTCSMFAPTVLSD
-983 ALQTLGSRAFNGT
+983 ALQTLGSNAFAGT

-1016 NCKQLQKVT
+1016 SCKQLQKVM

-1030 RTIGSSTFQYCS
+1030 RTIGSSTFENCT
-1042 ALSEIVVPES
+1042 ALSEMVVPEA
-1052 VTTIGDYVFSGCQA
+1052 VTSIGNNAFSGCSA

-1081 YAFSECSALTE
+1081 YAFSGCSALTE
-1092 LTIPSSVEEFGYS
+1092 LTIPSSVEDFSYS
-1105 ALQNCSGLLTV
+1105 TLQNCSGLLTV

-1128 SFTSGMDLNHC
+1128 SFTGGMDLNHC

-1156 WNEFYIMKP
+1156 WSEFYIMKP

-1202 IDNYNWGSSKK
+1202 IDNYYWGSSAK

-1238 YNRSYNSINQNNGI
+1238 YNRNNNNINENNGI

-1276 KVTFEKNT
+1276 KVTFEKNE

-1318 AATGDQTEQNSGGN
+1318 AATGDQTEQTGAS
-1332 SQTVESNWEP
+1332 SNWED

-1415 NPYPCYFSMNQLKDE
+1415 NPYPCYFDMNQLKDE
-1430 FYSPIVLWKGDNYQA
+1430 FYSPIVLWNGYNYQA

-1467 DVEQMVFGVEGRLH
+1467 DVEQMVFGAEGRMH

-1487 ATSADSQKPGV
+1487 ATKADSQKPGV
-1498 NYAPARSIDG
+1498 NSAPARSIDG

-1538 YDSSR
+1538 YDCSR

-1592 TLSGRYAE
+1592 TLSGRYTAD
-1600 EWAVM
+1600 WAVM

-1620 AYTFEAAAGTT
+1620 AYSFEAAAGTT

-1663 AAGMTVFSGSYAEFK
+1663 AAGMTVFSGNYAEFK

>member
-50 KIDEASLALAKFKV
+50 KIDEASLALARNRV
-64 PDKGKAAG
+64 PDSGKTAR
-72 MKKLKSSL
+72 MKKLKSSQ
-80 QTEVVDLWN
+80 QTQTVDLWKF
-89 IEGGNIMLYN
+89 
-99 GINYDDGSK
+99 DDGTSLAFSGSLNIDLASNVIEITGSDLK
-108 ALILDQNALS
+108 FNALLTKQKDGVDSWVAS
-118 YNGYISMGDAE
+118 YK
-129 GNIIWNVETGKLY
+129 NIY
-142 TFSGRLEADGDA
+142 SFSGRLEADGDA
-154 EVTPCILANIEGE
+154 VVQPCILYQSE
-167 DGLYIMGSEKYNL
+167 DGSALHISNSMEVTLS
-180 NAENNYTCDFFVQ
+180 AENNYTSDFFVDTWVPDG
-193 RPLWQGVQLYIG
+193 RIMYLAFIVQKS
-205 FLVDKSDENTVIK
+205 DKSTVIK
-218 SFDNA
+218 SHDNA
-223 FYSSCEFLVAEKW
+223 FYSSREILVAEKW
-236 SAEKDLPGLGITE
+236 SAEKDLPGLGITK
-249 DMADNAYTIVCPD
+249 DMAANAYTIVCPD

-285 TSFVAPSSVFIN
+285 TSVVAPSSVFIN
-297 DKEYPVEL
+297 DKEYPVKL
-305 FGKPKFDSFD
+305 FGKPKFNSFD
-315 WSGSQSVTSLNLS
+315 WSGSQSVRSLNLS
-328 NVKNA
+328 NVKDV

-345 YLDDDCTI
+345 YLSDNCSI

-361 IYLHLPYGYSR
+361 IYLHLPYGYLR
-372 SPYKDFGFKR
+372 SPYKNFNFKR
-382 IFIGDELPEYPESAF
+382 ILIGDEQPEYPESAF
-397 DNAWI
+397 DAAWI

-417 MGYLNLVEII
+417 AGYLNLVEII
-427 TQEESVVLPATTSWY
+427 TQEESVVLPTTSSWY
-442 GSRIYITQFGAQHT
+442 GNKIYITQFGAQHT

-474 PELCQKLFVDWEA
+474 PERCQKLFVDWEA
-487 APFTELHIMGST
+487 APFTELHIKGA
-499 KPETQYALPSGMS
+499 KPETQYALSSGMS

-517 QDIYDDFKYD
+517 QESYNDFKYD
-527 DAWNSAELKPEGW
+527 DAWNSAELKAEGW

-555 LTLDYFDGE
+555 LTLDYYDGMLAVE
-564 LGVVGIRTTAATVTI
+564 GIRSTATTVTI

-594 FGNARKSRFDWSEAQ
+594 FGNARKSRFDWSKAQ
-609 SVTTLNLTNVPQL
+609 SVTTLDLTNVPQL
-622 YFNFEGSAI
+622 YLNFEGSAI
-631 TDLFLSR
+631 TDLAVTGNTTIMR
-638 NFSIN
+638 D
-643 READLSQMYVH
+643 ADLSNIYLH
-654 MPYGVNR
+654 LPYGLDR
-661 NNYGY
+661 SNYTS
-666 LGAKRVLIGEEKSFY
+666 LGAKRVLIGDEQSFY

-693 GEREGDFFSI
+693 GEREGDYFSI
-703 VQNGERFCV
+703 MKNGDRFCV

-727 TPYENGSVMQIT
+727 TPYENGSVMQIASAGNSNYYET
-739 SIGNPN
+739 SYRIF
-745 EYNSSYMM
+745 E
-753 FQKAPNLKS
+753 KAPNLKS

-767 CYEQSYVYW
+767 GYNQIYLNWNNS
-776 THNMCHLNELHMKG
+776 MCRLNELHMKG
-790 NMPTTNWDVPSSYV
+790 NMPTTDWSIPSSYV

-816 SANSGWNRA
+816 SANSNWYSA
-825 ELMPEG
+825 DLQPEG

-875 LSNMKKLTQ
+875 LSNMKKLTR
-884 LRRLDLADATFQALP
+884 LRCLDLADATFQALP
-899 QSFISGQQTIKEI
+899 SSFLNGQKTINEI
-912 TLPESCKAIPSSA
+912 TLPENLKIIPSYA
-925 FNECQRLA
+925 FNGCQRLA
-933 KVNIAGIERIDNS
+933 KVNAAGVERIENS
-946 AFYNCYKLADLD
+946 AFNSCYKLADFD

-963 YIGSQ
+963 YIGSYS
-968 AFYNCRTFAPAALSD
+968 FNTCSMFAPTVLSD
-983 ALQTLGSRAFNGT
+983 ALQTLGSNAFAGT

-1016 NCKQLQKVT
+1016 GCQQLQKVT
-1025 LPPTL
+1025 LSPTL
-1030 RTIGSSTFQYCS
+1030 RTIGSSTFQNCTT
-1042 ALSEIVVPES
+1042 LSEMVVPEA
-1052 VTTIGDYVFSGCQA
+1052 VTSIDNSAFNGCIA

-1081 YAFSECSALTE
+1081 YAFSGCSALTE
-1092 LTIPSSVEEFGYS
+1092 LTIPSSVEFFSYS
-1105 ALQNCSGLLTV
+1105 TLQNCSSLLTV

-1128 SFTSGMDLNHC
+1128 SFTDGMDLNHC

-1156 WNEFYIMKP
+1156 WSEFYIMKP

-1180 FDLQSGDNA
+1180 FDLQSEDNA
-1189 VLQDNPNMTLDYY
+1189 VLQNNPNMTLDYN
-1202 IDNYNWGSSKK
+1202 IDDYNWGSSSR

-1238 YNRSYNSINQNNGI
+1238 YNRNNNNINENNGI

-1276 KVTFEKNT
+1276 TVKLAQNE

-1318 AATGDQTEQNSGGN
+1318 AATGDQTEQTGAS
-1332 SQTVESNWEP
+1332 SNWED

-1368 NNNDAVVVFPS
+1368 NNNNAVVVFPS

-1396 PLEEHA
+1396 PLEEYA
-1402 SEFAHNRSWNLVG
+1402 AEFAHNRSWNLVG
-1415 NPYPCYFSMNQLKDE
+1415 NPYPCYFDMNQLKDE
-1430 FYSPIVLWKGDNYQA
+1430 FYSPIVLWNGYNYQA

-1467 DVEQMVFGVEGRLH
+1467 DVEQMVFGAEGRMH

-1487 ATSADSQKPGV
+1487 ATKADSQKPGV
-1498 NYAPARSIDG
+1498 NKAPARSIDG

-1518 EGCGSDNRTRIVLNE
+1518 DGCGSDNRTRIVLNE

-1538 YDSSR
+1538 YDCSR

-1592 TLSGRYAE
+1592 TLSGRYTDD
-1600 EWAVM
+1600 WAVM

>member
-43 SKSITEL
+43 GKSL
-50 KIDEASLALAKFKV
+50 NDMKIDEASLALAKYKV
-64 PDKGKAAG
+64 PDKGKTAG
-72 MKKLKSSL
+72 MKKLKSSQ
-80 QTEVVDLWN
+80 QTQVVDLWKF
-89 IEGGNIMLYN
+89 
-99 GINYDDGSK
+99 DDGTSL
-108 ALILDQNALS
+108 AH
-118 YNGYISMGDAE
+118 NGYVTVDLAS
-129 GNIIWNVETGKLY
+129 NVMEITGSDLSFNVLLTKQKDGVDSWVASY
-142 TFSGRLEADGDA
+142 KDMYSFSGRLEADGDA
-154 EVTPCILANIEGE
+154 IVKPCILYTSDN
-167 DGLYIMGSEKYNL
+167 DNSLYIANSTEVTL
-180 NAENNYTCDFFVQ
+180 SAENNYTSDFSVNTWMAEGQIMYLGFIVQ
-193 RPLWQGVQLYIG
+193 KS
-205 FLVDKSDENTVIK
+205 DKSTVIK
-218 SFDNA
+218 SHDNA
-223 FYSSCEFLVAEKW
+223 FYSSREILVAEKW
-236 SAEKDLPGLGITE
+236 SAEKNLPGLGITE
-249 DMADNAYTIVCPD
+249 DMAANAYTIVCPD

-297 DKEYPVEL
+297 DKEYVVEL

-315 WSGSQSVTSLNLS
+315 WSGSQSVTSLDLS
-328 NVKNA
+328 GVKNV

-345 YLDDDCTI
+345 YLSTYCSI

-361 IYLHLPYGYSR
+361 IYLHLPYGYLR
-372 SPYKDFGFKR
+372 SQYKNFGFKR
-382 IFIGDELPEYPESAF
+382 ILIGEEQPEYPESAF
-397 DNAWI
+397 DAAWI

-409 EYFGVMNN
+409 DYFGLMNN
-417 MGYLNLVEII
+417 AGYLNLVEII
-427 TQEESVVLPATTSWY
+427 TQEESVVLPTTSSWY

-474 PELCQKLFVDWEA
+474 PERCQKLFVDWEA
-487 APFTELHIMGST
+487 APFTELHIKGA

-517 QDIYDDFKYD
+517 QEAYNNFKYD
-527 DAWNSAELKPEGW
+527 DSWNSAELKPEGW
-540 ELKVLEATCDDGLTT
+540 ELKKLEAMCADSLTT
-555 LTLDYFDGE
+555 LEFDYFDGE

-579 PDSVVLDGV
+579 PDSVVLDSV

-594 FGNARKSRFDWSEAQ
+594 FGDKRKNRFDWSKAQ
-609 SVTTLNLTNVPQL
+609 SVTTLNLTNVEQL

-631 TDLFLSR
+631 TDLFLNG
-638 NFSIN
+638 NFSIK
-643 READLSQMYVH
+643 READLSQIYVH

-661 NNYGY
+661 NNYGH

-681 PEPRIQNSWVIA
+681 PEPRIQDSWVIA
-693 GEREGDFFSI
+693 GEREGDYFSI
-703 VQNGERFCV
+703 MQNGDRFCV

-727 TPYENGSVMQIT
+727 TPYENGSVMQIA
-739 SIGNPN
+739 SAG
-745 EYNSSYMM
+745 NSSYYETSYRI
-753 FQKAPNLKS
+753 FEKAPNLKS

-767 CYEQSYVYW
+767 GYNQIYLNWNNS
-776 THNMCHLNELHMKG
+776 MCRLNELYMKG
-790 NMPTTNWDVPSSYV
+790 NMPTTDWSIPSSYV

-816 SANSGWNRA
+816 SANSNWYSA
-825 ELMPEG
+825 DLQPEG

-875 LSNMKKLTQ
+875 LSNMKKLTR
-884 LRRLDLADATFQALP
+884 LRCLDLADATFQALP
-899 QSFISGQQTIKEI
+899 SSFLNGQKTINEI
-912 TLPESCKAIPSSA
+912 TLPENLKIIPSYA
-925 FNECQRLA
+925 FDGCQRLA
-933 KVNIAGIERIDNS
+933 KVNAAGVERIENS
-946 AFYNCYKLADLD
+946 AFNSCYKLADFD

-963 YIGSQ
+963 YIGSY
-968 AFYNCRTFAPAALSD
+968 AFNTCSMFAPTVLSD
-983 ALQTLGSRAFNGT
+983 ALQTLGSNAFAGT

-1016 NCKQLQKVT
+1016 GCQQLQKVT

-1030 RTIGSSTFQYCS
+1030 RTIGSSTFQNCTT
-1042 ALSEIVVPES
+1042 LSEMVVPEA
-1052 VTTIGDYVFSGCQA
+1052 VTSIDNSAFNGCIA

-1081 YAFSECSALTE
+1081 YAFSGCSALTE
-1092 LTIPSSVEEFGYS
+1092 LTIPSSVEFFSYS
-1105 ALQNCSGLLTV
+1105 TLQNCSSLLTV

-1128 SFTSGMDLNHC
+1128 SFTDGMDLNHC

-1156 WNEFYIMKP
+1156 WSEFYIMKP

-1180 FDLQSGDNA
+1180 FDLQSEDNA
-1189 VLQDNPNMTLDYY
+1189 VLQNNPNMTLDYN
-1202 IDNYNWGSSKK
+1202 IDDYNWGSSSR

-1238 YNRSYNSINQNNGI
+1238 YNRNNNNINENNGI

-1276 KVTFEKNT
+1276 TVKLAQNE

-1318 AATGDQTEQNSGGN
+1318 AATGDQTEQTGAS
-1332 SQTVESNWEP
+1332 SNWED

-1368 NNNDAVVVFPS
+1368 NNNNAVVVFPS

-1396 PLEEHA
+1396 PLEEYA
-1402 SEFAHNRSWNLVG
+1402 AEFAHNRSWNLVG
-1415 NPYPCYFSMNQLKDE
+1415 NPYPCYFDMNQLKDE
-1430 FYSPIVLWKGDNYQA
+1430 FYSPIVLWNGYNYQA

-1467 DVEQMVFGVEGRLH
+1467 DVEQMVFGAEGRMH

-1487 ATSADSQKPGV
+1487 ATKADSQKPGV
-1498 NYAPARSIDG
+1498 NKAPARSIDG

-1518 EGCGSDNRTRIVLNE
+1518 DGCGSDNRTRIVLNE

-1538 YDSSR
+1538 YDCSR

-1554 GAEIYVDADVKYD
+1554 GVEIYVDADVKYD

-1592 TLSGRYAE
+1592 TLSGRYTAD
-1600 EWAVM
+1600 WAVM

-1620 AYTFEAAAGTT
+1620 AYSFEAAAGTT
-1631 AGRFQ
+1631 AGRFL

>member
-50 KIDEASLALAKFKV
+50 KIDEASLALARNRV
-64 PDKGKAAG
+64 PDSGKTAR
-72 MKKLKSSL
+72 MKKLKSSQ
-80 QTEVVDLWN
+80 QTQTVDLWKF
-89 IEGGNIMLYN
+89 
-99 GINYDDGSK
+99 DDGTSLAFSGSLNIDLASNVIEITGSDLK
-108 ALILDQNALS
+108 FNALLTKQKDGVDSWVAS
-118 YNGYISMGDAE
+118 YK
-129 GNIIWNVETGKLY
+129 NIY
-142 TFSGRLEADGDA
+142 SFSGRLEADGDA
-154 EVTPCILANIEGE
+154 VVQPCILYQSE
-167 DGLYIMGSEKYNL
+167 DGSALHISNSMEVTLS
-180 NAENNYTCDFFVQ
+180 AENNYTSDFFVDTWVPDG
-193 RPLWQGVQLYIG
+193 RIMYLAFIVQKS
-205 FLVDKSDENTVIK
+205 DKSTVIK
-218 SFDNA
+218 SHDNA
-223 FYSSCEFLVAEKW
+223 FYSSREILVAEKW
-236 SAEKDLPGLGITE
+236 SAEKDLPGLGITK
-249 DMADNAYTIVCPD
+249 DMAANAYTIVCPD

-285 TSFVAPSSVFIN
+285 TSVVAPSSVFIN
-297 DKEYPVEL
+297 DKEYPVKL
-305 FGKPKFDSFD
+305 FGKPKFNSFD
-315 WSGSQSVTSLNLS
+315 WSGSQSVRSLNLS
-328 NVKNA
+328 NVKDV

-345 YLDDDCTI
+345 YLSDNCSI

-361 IYLHLPYGYSR
+361 IYLHLPYGYLR
-372 SPYKDFGFKR
+372 SPYKNFNFKR
-382 IFIGDELPEYPESAF
+382 ILIGDEQPEYPESAF
-397 DNAWI
+397 DAAWI

-417 MGYLNLVEII
+417 AGYLNLVEII
-427 TQEESVVLPATTSWY
+427 TQEESVVLPTTSSWY
-442 GSRIYITQFGAQHT
+442 GNKIYITQFGAQHT

-474 PELCQKLFVDWEA
+474 PERCQKLFVDWEA
-487 APFTELHIMGST
+487 APFTELHIKGA
-499 KPETQYALPSGMS
+499 KPETQYALSSGMS

-517 QDIYDDFKYD
+517 QESYNDFKYD
-527 DAWNSAELKPEGW
+527 DAWNSAELKAEGW

-555 LTLDYFDGE
+555 LTLDYYDGMLAVE
-564 LGVVGIRTTAATVTI
+564 GIRSTATTVTI

-594 FGNARKSRFDWSEAQ
+594 FGNARKSRFDWSKAQ
-609 SVTTLNLTNVPQL
+609 SVTTLDLTNVPQL
-622 YFNFEGSAI
+622 YLNFEGSAI
-631 TDLFLSR
+631 TDLAVTGNTTIMR
-638 NFSIN
+638 D
-643 READLSQMYVH
+643 ADLSNIYLH
-654 MPYGVNR
+654 LPYGLDR
-661 NNYGY
+661 SNYTS
-666 LGAKRVLIGEEKSFY
+666 LGAKRVLIGEEQSFY

-693 GEREGDFFSI
+693 GEREGDYFSI
-703 VQNGERFCV
+703 MKNGDRFCV

-727 TPYENGSVMQIT
+727 TPYENGSVMQIASAGNSNYYET
-739 SIGNPN
+739 SYRIF
-745 EYNSSYMM
+745 E
-753 FQKAPNLKS
+753 KAPNLKS

-767 CYEQSYVYW
+767 GYNQIYLNWNNS
-776 THNMCHLNELHMKG
+776 MCRLNELHMKG
-790 NMPTTNWDVPSSYV
+790 NMPTTDWSIPSSYV

-816 SANSGWNRA
+816 SANSNWYSA
-825 ELMPEG
+825 DLQPEG

-838 VNVQRKGE
+838 VNVQRNGE

-875 LSNMKKLTQ
+875 LSNMKKLTR
-884 LRRLDLADATFQALP
+884 LRCLDLADATFQALP
-899 QSFISGQQTIKEI
+899 SSFLNGQKTINEI
-912 TLPESCKAIPSSA
+912 TLPENLKIIPSYA
-925 FNECQRLA
+925 FDGCQRLA
-933 KVNIAGIERIDNS
+933 KVNAAGVERIENS
-946 AFYNCYKLADLD
+946 AFNSCYKLADFD

-963 YIGSQ
+963 YIGSY
-968 AFYNCRTFAPAALSD
+968 AFNTCSMFAPTVLSD
-983 ALQTLGSRAFNGT
+983 ALQTLGSNAFAGT
-996 AITEIAVPQTITAL
+996 AITEIAVPQTIKAL

-1016 NCKQLQKVT
+1016 GCQQLQKVT

-1030 RTIGSSTFQYCS
+1030 RTIGSSTFQNCTT
-1042 ALSEIVVPES
+1042 LSEIVVPEA
-1052 VTTIGDYVFSGCQA
+1052 VTSIDNSAFNGCIA

-1081 YAFSECSALTE
+1081 YAFSGCSALTE
-1092 LTIPSSVEEFGYS
+1092 LTIPSSVEFFSYS
-1105 ALQNCSGLLTV
+1105 TLQNCSSLLTV

-1128 SFTSGMDLNHC
+1128 SFTDGMDLNHC

-1156 WNEFYIMKP
+1156 WSEFYIMKP

-1180 FDLQSGDNA
+1180 FDLQSEDNA
-1189 VLQDNPNMTLDYY
+1189 VLQDNPNMTLDYN
-1202 IDNYNWGSSKK
+1202 IDNDYWGNSSR

-1238 YNRSYNSINQNNGI
+1238 YNRNNNNINENNGI

-1276 KVTFEKNT
+1276 TVKLAQNE

-1318 AATGDQTEQNSGGN
+1318 AATGDQTEQTGAS
-1332 SQTVESNWEP
+1332 SNWED

-1368 NNNDAVVVFPS
+1368 NNNNAVVVFPS

-1396 PLEEHA
+1396 PLEEYA
-1402 SEFAHNRSWNLVG
+1402 AEFAHNRSWNLVG
-1415 NPYPCYFSMNQLKDE
+1415 NPYPCYFDMNQLKDE
-1430 FYSPIVLWKGDNYQA
+1430 FYSPIVLWNGYNYQA

-1467 DVEQMVFGVEGRLH
+1467 DVEQMVFGAEGRMH

-1487 ATSADSQKPGV
+1487 ATKADSQKPGV
-1498 NYAPARSIDG
+1498 NKAPARSIDG

-1518 EGCGSDNRTRIVLNE
+1518 DGCGSDNRTRIVLNE

-1538 YDSSR
+1538 YDCSR

-1592 TLSGRYAE
+1592 TLSGRYTDD
-1600 EWAVM
+1600 WAVM

-1620 AYTFEAAAGTT
+1620 AYSFEAAAGTT
-1631 AGRFQ
+1631 AGRFL

>member
-43 SKSITEL
+43 GKSL
-50 KIDEASLALAKFKV
+50 NDMKIDEASLALARNRV
-64 PDKGKAAG
+64 PDSGKTAR
-72 MKKLKSSL
+72 MKKLKSSQ
-80 QTEVVDLWN
+80 QTQVVDLWKF
-89 IEGGNIMLYN
+89 
-99 GINYDDGSK
+99 DDGTSL
-108 ALILDQNALS
+108 AH
-118 YNGYISMGDAE
+118 NGYVTVDLAS
-129 GNIIWNVETGKLY
+129 NVMEITGSDLSFNVLLTKQKDGVDSWVASY
-142 TFSGRLEADGDA
+142 KDMYSFSGRLEADGDA
-154 EVTPCILANIEGE
+154 IVKPCILYTSDN
-167 DGLYIMGSEKYNL
+167 DNSLYIANSTEVTL
-180 NAENNYTCDFFVQ
+180 SAENNYTSDFSVNTWMAEGQIMYLGFIVQ
-193 RPLWQGVQLYIG
+193 KS
-205 FLVDKSDENTVIK
+205 DKSTVIK
-218 SFDNA
+218 SHDNA
-223 FYSSCEFLVAEKW
+223 FYSSRDILVAEKW
-236 SAEKDLPGLGITE
+236 SAEKNLPGLGITE
-249 DMADNAYTIVCPD
+249 DMAANAYTIVCPD

-285 TSFVAPSSVFIN
+285 TSVVAPSSVFIN
-297 DKEYPVEL
+297 DKEYVVEL

-315 WSGSQSVTSLNLS
+315 WSGSQSVTSLDLS
-328 NVKNA
+328 GVKNV

-345 YLDDDCTI
+345 YLSTYCSI

-361 IYLHLPYGYSR
+361 IYLHLPYGYLR
-372 SPYKDFGFKR
+372 SQYKNFGFKR
-382 IFIGDELPEYPESAF
+382 ILIGEEQPEYPESAF
-397 DNAWI
+397 DAAWI

-409 EYFGVMNN
+409 DYFGLMNN
-417 MGYLNLVEII
+417 AGYLNLVEII
-427 TQEESVVLPATTSWY
+427 TQEESVVLPTTSSWY

-474 PELCQKLFVDWEA
+474 PERCQKLFVDWEA
-487 APFTELHIMGST
+487 APFTELHIKGA

-517 QDIYDDFKYD
+517 QDIYNDFKYD
-527 DAWNSAELKPEGW
+527 DTWNSAELKPEGW

-555 LTLDYFDGE
+555 LTLDYFDGMLAVE
-564 LGVVGIRTTAATVTI
+564 GIRSTATTVTI

-594 FGNARKSRFDWSEAQ
+594 FGNARLNRFDWSEAQ
-609 SVTTLNLTNVPQL
+609 SVTTLNLTNVEQL

-631 TDLFLSR
+631 TDLFLSG
-638 NFSIN
+638 NFSIK
-643 READLSQMYVH
+643 READLSQIYVH

-661 NNYGY
+661 NNYGH

-681 PEPRIQNSWVIA
+681 PEPRIQDSWVIA
-693 GEREGDFFSI
+693 GEREGDYFSI
-703 VQNGERFCV
+703 MQNGDRFCV

-727 TPYENGSVMQIT
+727 TPYENGSVMQIA
-739 SIGNPN
+739 SAG
-745 EYNSSYMM
+745 NSSYYETSYRI
-753 FQKAPNLKS
+753 FEKAPNLKS

-767 CYEQSYVYW
+767 GYDQIYLNWNNS
-776 THNMCHLNELHMKG
+776 MCRLNELHMKG
-790 NMPTTNWDVPSSYV
+790 NMPTTTWDVPSSYFI
-804 VYIGAK
+804 YIGAK

-816 SANSGWNRA
+816 SANSDWNSA
-825 ELMPEG
+825 ELLPEG
-831 WDFDWLA
+831 WDFEWLA

-851 IEMTDADWSKGVNV
+851 IEMTDADWSQGVNV
-865 KVIGALNDTD
+865 KVIGTLNDSD
-875 LSNMKKLTQ
+875 LSNMKKLTR
-884 LRRLDLADATFQALP
+884 LRCLDLADATFQALP
-899 QSFISGQQTIKEI
+899 SSFLSGQQTIKEI

-925 FNECQRLA
+925 FNNCQRLE
-933 KVNIAGIERIDNS
+933 KVNAAGIEHIDYS
-946 AFYNCYKLADLD
+946 AFYNCYKLVDFD
-958 ISKVT
+958 ISKGT
-963 YIGSQ
+963 YIGSE
-968 AFYNCRTFAPAALSD
+968 AFCNCKMFTPAALSD
-983 ALQTLGSRAFNGT
+983 VLQTLGSSAFKGT
-996 AITEIAVPQTITAL
+996 AITEIAVPQTITTL

-1016 NCKQLQKVT
+1016 GCQQLQKVT
-1025 LPPTL
+1025 LPATL
-1030 RTIGSSTFQYCS
+1030 RTIGSNTFENCT

-1052 VTTIGDYVFSGCQA
+1052 VTSIGNYAFSGCQA

-1081 YAFSECSALTE
+1081 YAFSGCSALTE
-1092 LTIPSSVEEFGYS
+1092 LTIPSSVEDFGYS
-1105 ALQNCSGLLTV
+1105 TLQNCTSLLTV

-1128 SFTSGMDLNHC
+1128 SFTGGMDLNHS

-1180 FDLQSGDNA
+1180 FDLQSEDNA

-1202 IDNYNWGSSKK
+1202 IDNYNWGSNSKH
-1213 NSVGQLTASGDGTLS
+1213 SVGQLTASGDGTLS
-1228 AGVFTINNYF
+1228 AGVFTINNAF
-1238 YNRSYNSINQNNGI
+1238 YNRSYNSINENNGI

-1276 KVTFEKNT
+1276 TVKLETNR

-1318 AATGDQTEQNSGGN
+1318 AATGDQTEQNAAL
-1332 SQTVESNWEP
+1332 SNWED

-1368 NNNDAVVVFPS
+1368 NNNEAVVVFPS

-1415 NPYPCYFSMNQLKDE
+1415 NPYPCYFSMNQLKDD
-1430 FYSPIVLWKGDNYQA
+1430 FYTPIVLWKGDNYQA

-1467 DVEQMVFGVEGRLH
+1467 DVEQMVFGAEGRMH

-1487 ATSADSQKPGV
+1487 ATKTDSQKPGV
-1498 NYAPARSIDG
+1498 NSAPARSIDG

-1533 KASMG
+1533 KASTG
-1538 YDSSR
+1538 YDCSR

-1567 ICERPLADGTAQL
+1567 ICERPLGDGKAQL
-1580 AIRTAKAGQYTI
+1580 AIRTAKAGEYTI
-1592 TLSGRYAE
+1592 TLSGRYTAD
-1600 EWAVM
+1600 WTVM
-1605 LTDRETGTTVNLCEG
+1605 LTDLETGTIVNLCEG
-1620 AYTFEAAAGTT
+1620 AYSFEAAAGTT

-1636 ISFKSPLTAIDAI
+1636 ISFKSPVTDIDAI
-1649 AAEIGADA
+1649 TAEIGADA